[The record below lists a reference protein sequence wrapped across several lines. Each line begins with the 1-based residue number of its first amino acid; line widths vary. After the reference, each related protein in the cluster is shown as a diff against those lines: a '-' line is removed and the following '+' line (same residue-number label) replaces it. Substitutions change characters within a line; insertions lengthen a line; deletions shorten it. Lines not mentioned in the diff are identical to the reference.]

1 MDTPHKQ
8 SQDGEGA
15 VEALVARFDL
25 LLGKLDSISS
35 SMARI
40 ENAVVPEP
48 PLVGVGPAR
57 AQDDAASHD
66 RASLEAAPP
75 QAAAFEETEDR
86 SSKEAPGRPGDT
98 RPPEG
103 ASRPSDVARPSDADR
118 AGGGDRAGGRT
129 SADAKIGEL
138 PFPES
143 TAYVAVPTSHAR
155 PDAITARYVVETPHD
170 PYLEGSAA
178 SAASAASASA
188 ASDSAVS
195 AASAN
200 ESGDFPDD
208 APNVQVAGDEPIDVQ
223 AADDEPID
231 AGQTGEGHVEP
242 AEGEVAGWGV
252 GGPFDKWA
260 NYRHETAN
268 EAAAPPLGNEGQTF
282 EAQPARPNER
292 PTFEAQP
299 AKQSLWKR
307 IGGEKQLGRYLLSLA
322 ASLLILMAAASLV
335 ALLWNAVPHY
345 VKILIIGVVAAALTG
360 VGTRLSLRPGGNKVA
375 AATVMGTGGGLGFV
389 AIIGGV
395 LLGGTIPPGAAILLL
410 TAWSV
415 VLILLAGKAR
425 TFFAA
430 LIVGAGGIVTVI
442 LARTFA
448 YDNLAQAPKATWAIF
463 LYVASLTLVCG
474 FVARKEAS
482 YKLRTAYAAIALAVT
497 AAGLAATPYVVAATV
512 SPVSSSAALLATL
525 AWTLG
530 VYAMVS
536 HWAIAAWPMYSDA
549 LCGGWFAGCLAAVQ
563 VFSAMR
569 NAPLPIGADEPWAL
583 LALLGAVL
591 AATLAVSVL
600 PLNARSSAYAGLSA
614 SATAVTLGVVDLFNA
629 RWSSPARDV
638 HPALQLIVVG
648 AVALSAVPTVRRRS
662 AEHAVIM
669 PATLLLFEIQRPGG
683 TAREFLSL
691 LAAAI
696 TVGVVLVVSSRAS
709 NRLVL
714 IASSWALA
722 VAVVGAVPLHLLRL
736 ASAAGLQDEWRLVL
750 HIALVNL
757 AVALLIYAG
766 LPTSKFTPTEL
777 LCGKGRGERP
787 PFTRVVVM
795 QTVDRSN
802 PKVVV
807 KPTTVLL
814 LTPVC
819 ICFGVL
825 CYECLAVLLVRDAA
839 SPPAKAVF
847 LATLL
852 ALNMA
857 LTWMAWPAAGNVV
870 GSAVVAANTT
880 IGVVGGFFLFG
891 GVSGGSSVFGTIA
904 FLTAGI
910 VCVLIGFIARGKALR
925 IYGLGLIMV
934 MVLRFAIADMA
945 GQNSLVRIVSLLVA
959 GLVCFGLSLAYAR
972 FSSIFDGGDEGDRRA
987 DGGDQ
992 AGGSANAYGYGPSA
1006 DAAAPAPRGPEFGE
1020 GSSYS
1025 VEIG

>member
-1 MDTPHKQ
+1 MDTSRKQ
-8 SQDGEGA
+8 SQDAEG
-15 VEALVARFDL
+15 VIEALVARFDL

-40 ENAVVPEP
+40 ENAVVPAP
-48 PLVGVGPAR
+48 SLVDVRPTGT
-57 AQDDAASHD
+57 QDDAASD
-66 RASLEAAPP
+66 RASLKAAPP
-75 QAAAFEETEDR
+75 EAAAFKESEDR
-86 SSKEAPGRPGDT
+86 TGPKEDPGGPGGT
-98 RPPEG
+98 RQPAG
-103 ASRPSDVARPSDADR
+103 ASRPDDVDR
-118 AGGGDRAGGRT
+118 AGGDAQAGDRA
-129 SADAKIGEL
+129 SSEAKIGEV

-143 TAYVAVPTSHAR
+143 TAYVAVPASHAR

-208 APNVQVAGDEPIDVQ
+208 APNVQVAGDEL
-223 AADDEPID
+223 ID
-231 AGQTGEGHVEP
+231 ACQTGEGHVEP

-260 NYRHETAN
+260 NYRHGSAN
-268 EAAAPPLGNEGQTF
+268 QAAAPSLGNEGQTF

-360 VGTRLSLRPGGNKVA
+360 VGTRLSLRPVGNKVA

-512 SPVSSSAALLATL
+512 SAVSSSAALLATL

-536 HWAIAAWPMYSDA
+536 HWAIAAWPMHSDA
-549 LCGGWFAGCLAAVQ
+549 LCGGWFAGCLAAAQ

-569 NAPLPIGADEPWAL
+569 SAPLPIGDDEPWAL
-583 LALLGAVL
+583 LALLGAVVG
-591 AATLAVSVL
+591 ATLAVSVL

-614 SATAVTLGVVDLFNA
+614 SATAVTLGIADFFNA
-629 RWSSPARDV
+629 HGSSSGKDA

-648 AVALSAVPTVRRRS
+648 AVALSAVPTIRRRS

-669 PATLLLFEIQRPGG
+669 PAALLLFEIQQPGG
-683 TAREFLSL
+683 TAREVFSL

-696 TVGVVLVVSSRAS
+696 TVGVVLIVSRRAS
-709 NRLVL
+709 NRPVL

-722 VAVVGAVPLHLLRL
+722 VAVVGAVPVHLLRL

-795 QTVDRSN
+795 QTIDRGN
-802 PKVVV
+802 PKIVD

-814 LTPVC
+814 LAPVG

-839 SPPAKAVF
+839 SPPAKAAF

-857 LTWMAWPAAGNVV
+857 LTWMAWPAAENVA

-880 IGVVGGFFLFG
+880 AGVVGGFFLFG

-904 FLTAGI
+904 FLTAGT

-934 MVLRFAIADMA
+934 MVLRFAIVDMA
-945 GQNSLVRIVSLLVA
+945 GQNSLVRIVSLLLA

-972 FSSIFDGGDEGDRRA
+972 FSSIFDGDDEGDGKA
-987 DGGDQ
+987 DGGKQADGGHQ
-992 AGGSANAYGYGPSA
+992 AGGSANTDGYGPSA
-1006 DAAAPAPRGPEFGE
+1006 DAAAPAPR
-1020 GSSYS
+1020 
-1025 VEIG
+1025 

>member
-1 MDTPHKQ
+1 MDTSRKQ
-8 SQDGEGA
+8 SQDAEGA
-15 VEALVARFDL
+15 IEALVARFDL

-40 ENAVVPEP
+40 ENAVVPAP
-48 PLVGVGPAR
+48 SLVDVRTTGT
-57 AQDDAASHD
+57 QDDAASD

-75 QAAAFEETEDR
+75 EAAAFKESEDR
-86 SSKEAPGRPGDT
+86 TGPKEDPGGPGGT
-98 RPPEG
+98 RQPAG
-103 ASRPSDVARPSDADR
+103 ASRPDDVDR
-118 AGGGDRAGGRT
+118 AGGDAQAGDRA
-129 SADAKIGEL
+129 SSEAKIGEV

-143 TAYVAVPTSHAR
+143 TAYVAVPASHAR

-200 ESGDFPDD
+200 ESGDLLDD
-208 APNVQVAGDEPIDVQ
+208 ARDVQ
-223 AADDEPID
+223 AAGDEPID
-231 AGQTGEGHVEP
+231 AGQAAGDGSRVEP
-242 AEGEVAGWGV
+242 AESEVPSWGV

-260 NYRHETAN
+260 NCSDGSAG
-268 EAAAPPLGNEGQTF
+268 EATAPPFGNEGPAF
-282 EAQPARPNER
+282 EGR
-292 PTFEAQP
+292 P

-360 VGTRLSLRPGGNKVA
+360 VGTRLSLRQGGNKVA

-395 LLGGTIPPGAAILLL
+395 LLDGTIPPGAAILLL

-512 SPVSSSAALLATL
+512 SAVSSSAALLATL

-536 HWAIAAWPMYSDA
+536 HWAIAAWPMHSDA
-549 LCGGWFAGCLAAVQ
+549 LCGGWFAGCLAAAQ

-569 NAPLPIGADEPWAL
+569 SAPLPIGDDEPWAL
-583 LALLGAVL
+583 LALLGAVVG
-591 AATLAVSVL
+591 ATLAVSVL

-614 SATAVTLGVVDLFNA
+614 SATAVTLGIADFFNA
-629 RWSSPARDV
+629 HGSSSGKDA

-648 AVALSAVPTVRRRS
+648 AVALSAVPTVRRHS

-669 PATLLLFEIQRPGG
+669 PATLLLFEIQQPGG
-683 TAREFLSL
+683 TAREVFSL

-696 TVGVVLVVSSRAS
+696 TVGVVLIVSRRAS
-709 NRLVL
+709 NRPVL

-722 VAVVGAVPLHLLRL
+722 VAVVGAVPVHLLRL

-795 QTVDRSN
+795 QTIDRGN
-802 PKVVV
+802 PKIVD

-814 LTPVC
+814 LAPVG

-839 SPPAKAVF
+839 SPLAKAAF

-857 LTWMAWPAAGNVV
+857 LTWMAWPAAENVA

-880 IGVVGGFFLFG
+880 AGVVGGFFLFG

-904 FLTAGI
+904 FLTAGT

-934 MVLRFAIADMA
+934 MVLRFAIVDMA
-945 GQNSLVRIVSLLVA
+945 GQNSLVRIVSLLLA

-972 FSSIFDGGDEGDRRA
+972 FSSIFDGGDEGGRQTDGGKQA
-987 DGGDQ
+987 GGGDQ
-992 AGGSANAYGYGPSA
+992 AGGSANADGYGPSA
-1006 DAAAPAPRGPEFGE
+1006 DAAAPAPR
-1020 GSSYS
+1020 
-1025 VEIG
+1025 

>member
-8 SQDGEGA
+8 GQDADGA
-15 VEALVARFDL
+15 IEALVARFDL

-40 ENAVVPEP
+40 EDAVVPAP
-48 PLVGVGPAR
+48 PLVGIGPTEAR
-57 AQDDAASHD
+57 DDAASHD
-66 RASLEAAPP
+66 RASLETAPP
-75 QAAAFEETEDR
+75 EAAAFEETADR
-86 SSKEAPGRPGDT
+86 TGPEQGAGRPGDT
-98 RPPEG
+98 RLPDG
-103 ASRPSDVARPSDADR
+103 ASRPGDADQ
-118 AGGGDRAGGRT
+118 AGGKDREGDRT
-129 SADAKIGEL
+129 SADAKIGGL
-138 PFPES
+138 SFPET
-143 TAYVAVPTSHAR
+143 TAYVAVPGSHAR

-188 ASDSAVS
+188 ASGSAVS

-200 ESGDFPDD
+200 ESCEFPDD
-208 APNVQVAGDEPIDVQ
+208 APAVETAGGEPVDVQ
-223 AADDEPID
+223 AAGGEPID
-231 AGQTGEGHVEP
+231 AGQTGEGRVEP
-242 AEGEVAGWGV
+242 AEGGISGWGV
-252 GGPFDKWA
+252 DGPFDKWA
-260 NYRHETAN
+260 NYRGGSTG
-268 EAAAPPLGNEGQTF
+268 EAAAPPFGNEGPAF
-282 EAQPARPNER
+282 EAPPAGPIER
-292 PTFEAQP
+292 PAFEAPP

-395 LLGGTIPPGAAILLL
+395 LLGGTIPPEAAILLL
-410 TAWSV
+410 TAWSI

-536 HWAIAAWPMYSDA
+536 HWAIAAWPVYSDA
-549 LCGGWFAGCLAAVQ
+549 LCGGWFAGCLAAAQ

-569 NAPLPIGADEPWAL
+569 NAPLPIDDDEPWAL
-583 LALLGAVL
+583 LALLGAVV
-591 AATLAVSVL
+591 AATLVVSFL

-614 SATAVTLGVVDLFNA
+614 SATAVTLGVADLFIV
-629 RWSSPARDV
+629 RGSSLERDV

-709 NRLVL
+709 NRPVL

-722 VAVVGAVPLHLLRL
+722 VAVVGAVPVHLLRL

-795 QTVDRSN
+795 QTIDRGN
-802 PKVVV
+802 PKIVD

-814 LTPVC
+814 LAPVG

-839 SPPAKAVF
+839 SPLAKAAF

-904 FLTAGI
+904 FLTAGT

-987 DGGDQ
+987 DVGDQ

>member
-1 MDTPHKQ
+1 MDTSRKQ
-8 SQDGEGA
+8 SQDAEGA
-15 VEALVARFDL
+15 IEALVARFDL

-40 ENAVVPEP
+40 ENAVVPAP
-48 PLVGVGPAR
+48 SLVGVRPTGT
-57 AQDDAASHD
+57 QDDAASD

-75 QAAAFEETEDR
+75 EAAAFKETEDR
-86 SSKEAPGRPGDT
+86 AGPKEDPGGPGGT
-98 RPPEG
+98 RQPAG
-103 ASRPSDVARPSDADR
+103 ASRPDDVDR
-118 AGGGDRAGGRT
+118 AGGDAQAGDRA
-129 SADAKIGEL
+129 SSEAKIGEV

-143 TAYVAVPTSHAR
+143 TAYVAVPASHAR

-200 ESGDFPDD
+200 ESGDFLDD
-208 APNVQVAGDEPIDVQ
+208 ARDVQ
-223 AADDEPID
+223 AAGDEPID
-231 AGQTGEGHVEP
+231 AGQAAGDGSRVEP
-242 AEGEVAGWGV
+242 AESEVPSWGV

-260 NYRHETAN
+260 NCSDGSAG
-268 EAAAPPLGNEGQTF
+268 EAAAPPFGNEGPAF
-282 EAQPARPNER
+282 EGRPAE
-292 PTFEAQP
+292 
-299 AKQSLWKR
+299 QSLWKR

-322 ASLLILMAAASLV
+322 ASLLVLMAAASLV

-360 VGTRLSLRPGGNKVA
+360 VGTRLSLRQGGNKVA

-395 LLGGTIPPGAAILLL
+395 LLDGTIPPGAAILLL

-448 YDNLAQAPKATWAIF
+448 YDHLAQAPKATWAIF
-463 LYVASLTLVCG
+463 LYTASLTLVCG

-512 SPVSSSAALLATL
+512 SAVSSSAALLATL

-536 HWAIAAWPMYSDA
+536 HWAIAAWPMHSDA
-549 LCGGWFAGCLAAVQ
+549 LCGGWFAGCLAAAQ

-569 NAPLPIGADEPWAL
+569 SAPLPIGDDEPWAL
-583 LALLGAVL
+583 LALLGAVVG
-591 AATLAVSVL
+591 ATLAVSFL
-600 PLNARSSAYAGLSA
+600 PLNPRSSAYAGLSA
-614 SATAVTLGVVDLFNA
+614 SATAVTLGIADFFNA
-629 RWSSPARDV
+629 HGSSSGKDA

-648 AVALSAVPTVRRRS
+648 AVALSAVPTVRRHS

-669 PATLLLFEIQRPGG
+669 PATLLLFEIQQPGG
-683 TAREFLSL
+683 TAREVFSL

-696 TVGVVLVVSSRAS
+696 TVGVVLIVSRRAS
-709 NRLVL
+709 NRPVL

-722 VAVVGAVPLHLLRL
+722 VAVVGAVPVHLLRL

-795 QTVDRSN
+795 QTIDRGN
-802 PKVVV
+802 PKIVD

-814 LTPVC
+814 LAPVG

-839 SPPAKAVF
+839 SPPAKAAF

-857 LTWMAWPAAGNVV
+857 LTWMAWPAAENVA

-880 IGVVGGFFLFG
+880 AGVVGGFFLFG

-904 FLTAGI
+904 FLTAGT

-934 MVLRFAIADMA
+934 MVLRFAIVDMA
-945 GQNSLVRIVSLLVA
+945 GQNSLVRIVSLLLA

-972 FSSIFDGGDEGDRRA
+972 FSSIFDGGDEGGRQTDGGKQA
-987 DGGDQ
+987 GGGDQ
-992 AGGSANAYGYGPSA
+992 AGGSANADGYGPSA
-1006 DAAAPAPRGPEFGE
+1006 DAAAPAPR
-1020 GSSYS
+1020 
-1025 VEIG
+1025 

>member
-1 MDTPHKQ
+1 MDTSRKQ
-8 SQDGEGA
+8 SQDAEGA
-15 VEALVARFDL
+15 IEALVARFDL

-40 ENAVVPEP
+40 ENAVVPAP
-48 PLVGVGPAR
+48 SLVGVRPTGT
-57 AQDDAASHD
+57 QDDAASD

-75 QAAAFEETEDR
+75 EAAAFKESEDR
-86 SSKEAPGRPGDT
+86 AGPKEDPGGPGGT
-98 RPPEG
+98 RQPAG
-103 ASRPSDVARPSDADR
+103 ASRPDDVDR
-118 AGGGDRAGGRT
+118 AGGDAQAGDRA
-129 SADAKIGEL
+129 SSEAKIGEV

-143 TAYVAVPTSHAR
+143 TAYVAVPASHAR

-200 ESGDFPDD
+200 ESGDFLDD
-208 APNVQVAGDEPIDVQ
+208 ARDVQ
-223 AADDEPID
+223 AAGDEPID
-231 AGQTGEGHVEP
+231 AGQAAGDGSRVEP
-242 AEGEVAGWGV
+242 AESEVPGWGV

-260 NYRHETAN
+260 NCSDGSAG
-268 EAAAPPLGNEGQTF
+268 EAAAPPFGNEGPAF
-282 EAQPARPNER
+282 EGRPAE
-292 PTFEAQP
+292 
-299 AKQSLWKR
+299 QSLWKR

-322 ASLLILMAAASLV
+322 ASLLVLMAAASLV

-360 VGTRLSLRPGGNKVA
+360 VGTRLSLRQGGNKVA

-448 YDNLAQAPKATWAIF
+448 YDHLAQAPKATWAIF
-463 LYVASLTLVCG
+463 LYTASLTLVCG

-512 SPVSSSAALLATL
+512 SAVSSSAALLATL

-536 HWAIAAWPMYSDA
+536 HWAIAAWPMHSDA
-549 LCGGWFAGCLAAVQ
+549 LCGGWFAGCLAAAQ

-569 NAPLPIGADEPWAL
+569 SAPLPIGDDEPWAL
-583 LALLGAVL
+583 LALLGAVVG
-591 AATLAVSVL
+591 ATLAVSVL

-614 SATAVTLGVVDLFNA
+614 SATAVTLGIADFFNA
-629 RWSSPARDV
+629 HGSSSGKDA

-648 AVALSAVPTVRRRS
+648 AVALSAVPTVRRHS

-669 PATLLLFEIQRPGG
+669 PATLLLFEIQQPGG
-683 TAREFLSL
+683 TAREVFSL

-696 TVGVVLVVSSRAS
+696 TVGVVLIVSRRAS
-709 NRLVL
+709 NRPVL

-722 VAVVGAVPLHLLRL
+722 VAVVGAVPVHLLRL

-795 QTVDRSN
+795 QTIDRGN
-802 PKVVV
+802 PKIVD

-814 LTPVC
+814 LAPVG

-839 SPPAKAVF
+839 SPPAKAAF

-857 LTWMAWPAAGNVV
+857 LTWMAWPAAENVA

-880 IGVVGGFFLFG
+880 AGVVGGFFLFG

-904 FLTAGI
+904 FLTAGT

-934 MVLRFAIADMA
+934 MVLRFAIVDMA
-945 GQNSLVRIVSLLVA
+945 GQNSLVRIVSLLLA

-972 FSSIFDGGDEGDRRA
+972 FSSIFDGGDEGGRQTDGGKQA
-987 DGGDQ
+987 GGGDQ
-992 AGGSANAYGYGPSA
+992 AGGSANADGYGPSA
-1006 DAAAPAPRGPEFGE
+1006 DAAAPAPR
-1020 GSSYS
+1020 
-1025 VEIG
+1025 

>member
-8 SQDGEGA
+8 GQDADGA
-15 VEALVARFDL
+15 IEALVARFDL

-40 ENAVVPEP
+40 EDAVVPAP
-48 PLVGVGPAR
+48 PLVGIGPTEAR
-57 AQDDAASHD
+57 DDAASHD
-66 RASLEAAPP
+66 RASLETAPP
-75 QAAAFEETEDR
+75 EAAAFEETADR
-86 SSKEAPGRPGDT
+86 TGPEQGAGRPGDT
-98 RPPEG
+98 RLPDG
-103 ASRPSDVARPSDADR
+103 ASRPGDADQ
-118 AGGGDRAGGRT
+118 AGGKDREGDRT
-129 SADAKIGEL
+129 SADAKIGGL
-138 PFPES
+138 SFPES
-143 TAYVAVPTSHAR
+143 TAYVAVPGSHAR

-188 ASDSAVS
+188 ASGSAVS

-200 ESGDFPDD
+200 ESGEFPDD
-208 APNVQVAGDEPIDVQ
+208 APAVETVGGEPVDVQ
-223 AADDEPID
+223 AAGGEPID
-231 AGQTGEGHVEP
+231 AGQTGEGRVES
-242 AEGEVAGWGV
+242 AEGGISGWGV
-252 GGPFDKWA
+252 DGPFDKWA
-260 NYRHETAN
+260 NYRGGSVG
-268 EAAAPPLGNEGQTF
+268 EAAAPPFGN
-282 EAQPARPNER
+282 NER
-292 PTFEAQP
+292 PAFEAPP

-360 VGTRLSLRPGGNKVA
+360 VGTWLSLRPGSNKVA

-395 LLGGTIPPGAAILLL
+395 LFGGTIPPEAAILLL
-410 TAWSV
+410 TAWSI

-536 HWAIAAWPMYSDA
+536 HWAIAAWPVYSDA
-549 LCGGWFAGCLAAVQ
+549 LCGGWFAGCLAAAQ

-569 NAPLPIGADEPWAL
+569 NAPLPIDDDEPWAL
-583 LALLGAVL
+583 LALLGAVV
-591 AATLAVSVL
+591 AATLVVSFL

-614 SATAVTLGVVDLFNA
+614 SATAVTLGVADLFIV
-629 RWSSPARDV
+629 RGSSLERDV

-709 NRLVL
+709 NRPVL

-722 VAVVGAVPLHLLRL
+722 VAVVGAVPVHLLRL

-934 MVLRFAIADMA
+934 MVLRFAIVDMA

-972 FSSIFDGGDEGDRRA
+972 FSSIFDEGDRRA
-987 DGGDQ
+987 DGGEQ
-992 AGGSANAYGYGPSA
+992 AGGPASNDGYGPSA

>member
-57 AQDDAASHD
+57 AQDDAASD
-66 RASLEAAPP
+66 RASLEAAPHETATFK
-75 QAAAFEETEDR
+75 QTEDR
-86 SSKEAPGRPGDT
+86 TGPKEDPGRPGDT
-98 RPPEG
+98 RRPDG
-103 ASRPSDVARPSDADR
+103 ASRPSDVDRTGGVART
-118 AGGGDRAGGRT
+118 GGVDRAGGRT

-170 PYLEGSAA
+170 PHLEGSAA

-200 ESGDFPDD
+200 ESGDFPVD
-208 APNVQVAGDEPIDVQ
+208 APDVQVAG
-223 AADDEPID
+223 DEPID

-260 NYRHETAN
+260 NYRHGSAN
-268 EAAAPPLGNEGQTF
+268 EATAPPFGNEGQTF
-282 EAQPARPNER
+282 EAQPARPNEGQTFEAQPAGPNER

-395 LLGGTIPPGAAILLL
+395 LLSGTIPPGAAILLL

-482 YKLRTAYAAIALAVT
+482 YKLRTAYAALALAVT

-530 VYAMVS
+530 VYAMVA

-669 PATLLLFEIQRPGG
+669 PATLLLFEIQQPGG
-683 TAREFLSL
+683 TAREVLSL

-696 TVGVVLVVSSRAS
+696 TVGVVLIVSRRAS
-709 NRLVL
+709 NRPVL

-722 VAVVGAVPLHLLRL
+722 VAVVGAVPVHLLRL

-787 PFTRVVVM
+787 PFTRVVMM
-795 QTVDRSN
+795 QTIDRGN
-802 PKVVV
+802 PKTVV

-814 LTPVC
+814 LAPVG

-839 SPPAKAVF
+839 SPPAKAAF

-857 LTWMAWPAAGNVV
+857 LTWMAWPAAENVA

-904 FLTAGI
+904 FLTAGT

-934 MVLRFAIADMA
+934 MVLRFAIVDMA
-945 GQNSLVRIVSLLVA
+945 GQNSLVRIVSLLLA

-972 FSSIFDGGDEGDRRA
+972 FSSIFDGGEEGDGKA
-987 DGGDQ
+987 DGGKQAHGGDQ
-992 AGGSANAYGYGPSA
+992 VGGSANAVGYGPSA
-1006 DAAAPAPRGPEFGE
+1006 DAAAPAPR
-1020 GSSYS
+1020 
-1025 VEIG
+1025 

>member
-1 MDTPHKQ
+1 MDTSRKQ
-8 SQDGEGA
+8 SQDAEGA
-15 VEALVARFDL
+15 IEALVARFDL

-40 ENAVVPEP
+40 ENAVVPAP
-48 PLVGVGPAR
+48 SLVGVRPTGT
-57 AQDDAASHD
+57 QDDAASD

-75 QAAAFEETEDR
+75 EAAAFKETEDR
-86 SSKEAPGRPGDT
+86 AGPKEDPGGPGGT
-98 RPPEG
+98 RQPAG
-103 ASRPSDVARPSDADR
+103 ASRPDDVDR
-118 AGGGDRAGGRT
+118 AGGDAQAGDRA
-129 SADAKIGEL
+129 SSEAKIGEV

-143 TAYVAVPTSHAR
+143 TAYVAVPASHAR

-200 ESGDFPDD
+200 ESGDFLDD
-208 APNVQVAGDEPIDVQ
+208 ARDVQ
-223 AADDEPID
+223 AAGDEPID
-231 AGQTGEGHVEP
+231 AGQAAGDGSRVEP
-242 AEGEVAGWGV
+242 AESEVPGWGV

-260 NYRHETAN
+260 NCSDGSAG
-268 EAAAPPLGNEGQTF
+268 EAAAPPFGNEGPAF
-282 EAQPARPNER
+282 EGRPAE
-292 PTFEAQP
+292 
-299 AKQSLWKR
+299 QSLWKR

-360 VGTRLSLRPGGNKVA
+360 VGTRLSLRQGGNKVA

-448 YDNLAQAPKATWAIF
+448 YDHLAQAPKATWAIF
-463 LYVASLTLVCG
+463 LYTASLTLVCG

-512 SPVSSSAALLATL
+512 SAVSSSAALLATL

-536 HWAIAAWPMYSDA
+536 HWAIAAWPMHSDA
-549 LCGGWFAGCLAAVQ
+549 LCGGWFAGCLAAAQ

-569 NAPLPIGADEPWAL
+569 SAPLPIGDDEPWAL
-583 LALLGAVL
+583 LALLGAVVG
-591 AATLAVSVL
+591 ATLAVSVL

-614 SATAVTLGVVDLFNA
+614 SATAVTLGIADFFNA
-629 RWSSPARDV
+629 HGSSSGKDA

-648 AVALSAVPTVRRRS
+648 AVALSAVPTVRRHS

-669 PATLLLFEIQRPGG
+669 PATLLLFEIQQPGG
-683 TAREFLSL
+683 TAREVFSL

-696 TVGVVLVVSSRAS
+696 TVGVVLIVSRRAS
-709 NRLVL
+709 NRPVL

-722 VAVVGAVPLHLLRL
+722 VAVVGAVPVHLLRL

-795 QTVDRSN
+795 QTIDRGN
-802 PKVVV
+802 PKIVD

-814 LTPVC
+814 LAPVG

-839 SPPAKAVF
+839 SPPAKAAF

-857 LTWMAWPAAGNVV
+857 LTWMAWPAAENVA

-880 IGVVGGFFLFG
+880 AGVVGGFFLFG

-904 FLTAGI
+904 FLTAGT

-934 MVLRFAIADMA
+934 MVLRFAIVDMA
-945 GQNSLVRIVSLLVA
+945 GQNSLVRIVSLLLA

-972 FSSIFDGGDEGDRRA
+972 FSSIFDGGDEGGRQTDGGKQA
-987 DGGDQ
+987 GGGDQ
-992 AGGSANAYGYGPSA
+992 AGGSANADGYGPSA
-1006 DAAAPAPRGPEFGE
+1006 DAAAPAPR
-1020 GSSYS
+1020 
-1025 VEIG
+1025 

>member
-1 MDTPHKQ
+1 MDTSRKQ
-8 SQDGEGA
+8 SQDAEG
-15 VEALVARFDL
+15 VIEALVARFDL

-40 ENAVVPEP
+40 ENAVVPAP
-48 PLVGVGPAR
+48 SLVDVRPTGT
-57 AQDDAASHD
+57 QDDAASD

-75 QAAAFEETEDR
+75 EAAAFKESEDR
-86 SSKEAPGRPGDT
+86 TGPKEDPGGPGGT
-98 RPPEG
+98 RQPAG
-103 ASRPSDVARPSDADR
+103 ASRPDDVDR
-118 AGGGDRAGGRT
+118 AGGDAQAGDRA
-129 SADAKIGEL
+129 SSEAKIGEV

-143 TAYVAVPTSHAR
+143 TAYVAVPASHAR

-200 ESGDFPDD
+200 ESGDLLDD
-208 APNVQVAGDEPIDVQ
+208 ARDVQ
-223 AADDEPID
+223 AAGDEPID
-231 AGQTGEGHVEP
+231 AGQAAGDGSRVEP
-242 AEGEVAGWGV
+242 AESEVPSWGV

-260 NYRHETAN
+260 NCSDGSAG
-268 EAAAPPLGNEGQTF
+268 EAAAPPFGNEGPAF
-282 EAQPARPNER
+282 EGRPAE
-292 PTFEAQP
+292 
-299 AKQSLWKR
+299 QSLWKR

-322 ASLLILMAAASLV
+322 ASLLVLMAAASLV

-360 VGTRLSLRPGGNKVA
+360 VGTRLSLRQGGNKVA

-512 SPVSSSAALLATL
+512 SAVSSSAALLATL

-536 HWAIAAWPMYSDA
+536 HWAIAAWPMHSDA
-549 LCGGWFAGCLAAVQ
+549 LCGGWFAGCLAAAQ

-569 NAPLPIGADEPWAL
+569 SAPLPIGDDEPWAL
-583 LALLGAVL
+583 LALLGAVVG
-591 AATLAVSVL
+591 ATLAVSVL

-614 SATAVTLGVVDLFNA
+614 SATAVTLGIADFFNA
-629 RWSSPARDV
+629 HGSSSGKDA

-648 AVALSAVPTVRRRS
+648 AVALSAVPTVRRHS

-669 PATLLLFEIQRPGG
+669 PATLLLFEIQQPGG
-683 TAREFLSL
+683 TAREVFSL

-696 TVGVVLVVSSRAS
+696 TVGVVLVVSRRAS
-709 NRLVL
+709 NRPVL

-722 VAVVGAVPLHLLRL
+722 VAVVGAVPVHLLRL

-795 QTVDRSN
+795 QTIDRGN
-802 PKVVV
+802 PKIVD

-814 LTPVC
+814 LAPVG

-839 SPPAKAVF
+839 SPPAKAAF

-857 LTWMAWPAAGNVV
+857 LTWMAWPAAENVA

-880 IGVVGGFFLFG
+880 AGVVGGFFLFG

-904 FLTAGI
+904 FLTAGT

-934 MVLRFAIADMA
+934 MVLRFAIVDMA
-945 GQNSLVRIVSLLVA
+945 GQNSLVRIVSLLLA

-972 FSSIFDGGDEGDRRA
+972 FSSIFDGGDEGGRQTDGGKQA
-987 DGGDQ
+987 GGGDQ
-992 AGGSANAYGYGPSA
+992 AGGSANADGYGPSA
-1006 DAAAPAPRGPEFGE
+1006 DAAAPAPR
-1020 GSSYS
+1020 
-1025 VEIG
+1025 

>member
-8 SQDGEGA
+8 GQDADGA
-15 VEALVARFDL
+15 IEALVARFDL

-40 ENAVVPEP
+40 EDAVVPAP
-48 PLVGVGPAR
+48 PLVGIGPTEAR
-57 AQDDAASHD
+57 DDAASHD
-66 RASLEAAPP
+66 RASLETAPP
-75 QAAAFEETEDR
+75 EAAAFEETADR
-86 SSKEAPGRPGDT
+86 TGPEQGAGRPGDT
-98 RPPEG
+98 RPPDG
-103 ASRPSDVARPSDADR
+103 ASRPGDADQ
-118 AGGGDRAGGRT
+118 AGGKDREGDRT
-129 SADAKIGEL
+129 SADAKIGGL
-138 PFPES
+138 SFPET
-143 TAYVAVPTSHAR
+143 TAYVAVPGSHAR

-188 ASDSAVS
+188 ASGSAVS

-200 ESGDFPDD
+200 ESGEFPDD
-208 APNVQVAGDEPIDVQ
+208 APAVETVGGEPVDVQ
-223 AADDEPID
+223 AAGGEPID
-231 AGQTGEGHVEP
+231 AGQTGEGRVES
-242 AEGEVAGWGV
+242 AEGGISGWGV
-252 GGPFDKWA
+252 DGPFDKWA
-260 NYRHETAN
+260 NYRGGSVG
-268 EAAAPPLGNEGQTF
+268 EAAAPPFGN
-282 EAQPARPNER
+282 NER
-292 PTFEAQP
+292 PAFEAPPAGPIERPAFEAPP

-395 LLGGTIPPGAAILLL
+395 LLGGTIPPEAAILLL
-410 TAWSV
+410 TAWSI

-536 HWAIAAWPMYSDA
+536 HWAIAAWPVYSDA
-549 LCGGWFAGCLAAVQ
+549 LCGGWFAGCLAAAQ

-569 NAPLPIGADEPWAL
+569 NAPLPIDDDEPWAL
-583 LALLGAVL
+583 LALLGAVV
-591 AATLAVSVL
+591 AATLVVSFL

-614 SATAVTLGVVDLFNA
+614 SATAVTLGVVDFFNA

-669 PATLLLFEIQRPGG
+669 PATLLLFEIQQPGG
-683 TAREFLSL
+683 TAREVFSL

-696 TVGVVLVVSSRAS
+696 TVGVVLVVSRRAS
-709 NRLVL
+709 NRPVL

-722 VAVVGAVPLHLLRL
+722 VAVVGAVPVHLLRL

-787 PFTRVVVM
+787 PFTRVVMM
-795 QTVDRSN
+795 QTIDRGN
-802 PKVVV
+802 PKIVV

-814 LTPVC
+814 LAPVG

-839 SPPAKAVF
+839 SPPAKAAF

-857 LTWMAWPAAGNVV
+857 LTWMAWPAAENVA

-904 FLTAGI
+904 FLTAGT

-934 MVLRFAIADMA
+934 MVLRFAIVDMA

-972 FSSIFDGGDEGDRRA
+972 FSSIFDEGDRRA
-987 DGGDQ
+987 DGGEQ
-992 AGGSANAYGYGPSA
+992 AGGSANAVGYGPSA

>member
-1 MDTPHKQ
+1 MDTSRKQ
-8 SQDGEGA
+8 SQDAEG
-15 VEALVARFDL
+15 VIEALVARFDL

-40 ENAVVPEP
+40 ENAVVPAP
-48 PLVGVGPAR
+48 SLVDVRPTGT
-57 AQDDAASHD
+57 QDDAASD
-66 RASLEAAPP
+66 RASLKAAPP
-75 QAAAFEETEDR
+75 EAAAFKESEDR
-86 SSKEAPGRPGDT
+86 TGPKEDPGGPGGT
-98 RPPEG
+98 RQPAG
-103 ASRPSDVARPSDADR
+103 ASRPDDVDR
-118 AGGGDRAGGRT
+118 AGGDAQAGDRA
-129 SADAKIGEL
+129 SSEAKIGEV

-143 TAYVAVPTSHAR
+143 TAYVAVPASHAR

-200 ESGDFPDD
+200 ESGDFLDD
-208 APNVQVAGDEPIDVQ
+208 ARDVQ
-223 AADDEPID
+223 AAGDEPID
-231 AGQTGEGHVEP
+231 AGQAAGDGSRVEP
-242 AEGEVAGWGV
+242 AESEVPGWGV

-260 NYRHETAN
+260 NCSDGSAG
-268 EAAAPPLGNEGQTF
+268 EAAASPFGNEGPAF
-282 EAQPARPNER
+282 EGR
-292 PTFEAQP
+292 P

-360 VGTRLSLRPGGNKVA
+360 VGTRLSLRQGGNKVA

-512 SPVSSSAALLATL
+512 SPVSSSTALLATL

-536 HWAIAAWPMYSDA
+536 HWAIAAWPMHSDA
-549 LCGGWFAGCLAAVQ
+549 LCGGWFAGCLAAAQ

-569 NAPLPIGADEPWAL
+569 SAPLPIGDDEPWAL
-583 LALLGAVL
+583 LALLGAVVG
-591 AATLAVSVL
+591 ATLAVSVL

-614 SATAVTLGVVDLFNA
+614 SATAVTLGIADFFNA
-629 RWSSPARDV
+629 HGSSSGKDA

-648 AVALSAVPTVRRRS
+648 AVALSAVPTIRRRS

-669 PATLLLFEIQRPGG
+669 PAALLLFEIQQPGG
-683 TAREFLSL
+683 TAREVFSL

-696 TVGVVLVVSSRAS
+696 TVGVVLIVSRRAS
-709 NRLVL
+709 NRPVL

-722 VAVVGAVPLHLLRL
+722 VAVVGAVPVHLLRL

-795 QTVDRSN
+795 QTIDRGN
-802 PKVVV
+802 PKIVD

-814 LTPVC
+814 LAPVG

-839 SPPAKAVF
+839 SPPAKAAF

-857 LTWMAWPAAGNVV
+857 LTWMAWPAAENVA

-880 IGVVGGFFLFG
+880 AGVVGGFFLFG

-904 FLTAGI
+904 FLTAGT

-934 MVLRFAIADMA
+934 MVLRFAIVDMA
-945 GQNSLVRIVSLLVA
+945 GQNSLVRIVSLLLA

-972 FSSIFDGGDEGDRRA
+972 FSSIFDGGDEGGRQTDGGKQA
-987 DGGDQ
+987 GGGDQ
-992 AGGSANAYGYGPSA
+992 AGGSANADGYGPSA
-1006 DAAAPAPRGPEFGE
+1006 DAAAPAPR
-1020 GSSYS
+1020 
-1025 VEIG
+1025 

>member
-1 MDTPHKQ
+1 MDTSRKQ
-8 SQDGEGA
+8 SQDAEG
-15 VEALVARFDL
+15 VIEALVARFDL

-40 ENAVVPEP
+40 ENAVVPAP
-48 PLVGVGPAR
+48 SLVDVRPTGT
-57 AQDDAASHD
+57 QDDAASD

-75 QAAAFEETEDR
+75 EAAAFKESEDR
-86 SSKEAPGRPGDT
+86 TGPKEDPGGPGGT
-98 RPPEG
+98 RQPTG
-103 ASRPSDVARPSDADR
+103 ASRPDDVDR
-118 AGGGDRAGGRT
+118 AGGDAQAGDRA
-129 SADAKIGEL
+129 SSEAKIGEV

-143 TAYVAVPTSHAR
+143 TAYVAVPASHAR

-200 ESGDFPDD
+200 ESGDLLDD
-208 APNVQVAGDEPIDVQ
+208 ARDVQ
-223 AADDEPID
+223 AAGDEPID
-231 AGQTGEGHVEP
+231 AGQAAGDGSRVEP
-242 AEGEVAGWGV
+242 AESEVPSWGV

-260 NYRHETAN
+260 NCSDGSAG
-268 EAAAPPLGNEGQTF
+268 EAAAPPFGNEGPAF
-282 EAQPARPNER
+282 EGRPAE
-292 PTFEAQP
+292 
-299 AKQSLWKR
+299 QSLWKR

-322 ASLLILMAAASLV
+322 ASLLVLMAAASLV

-360 VGTRLSLRPGGNKVA
+360 VGTRLSLRQGGNKVA

-512 SPVSSSAALLATL
+512 SAVSSSAALLATL

-536 HWAIAAWPMYSDA
+536 HWAIAAWPMHSDA
-549 LCGGWFAGCLAAVQ
+549 LCGGWFAGCLAAAQ

-569 NAPLPIGADEPWAL
+569 SAPLPIGDDEPWAL
-583 LALLGAVL
+583 LALLGAVVG
-591 AATLAVSVL
+591 ATLAVSVL

-614 SATAVTLGVVDLFNA
+614 SATAVTLGIADFFNA
-629 RWSSPARDV
+629 HGSSSGKDA

-669 PATLLLFEIQRPGG
+669 PATLLLFEIQQPGG
-683 TAREFLSL
+683 TAREVFSL

-696 TVGVVLVVSSRAS
+696 TVGVVLIVSRRAS
-709 NRLVL
+709 NRPVL

-722 VAVVGAVPLHLLRL
+722 VAVVGAVPVHLLRL

-795 QTVDRSN
+795 QTIDRGN
-802 PKVVV
+802 PKIVD

-814 LTPVC
+814 LAPVG

-839 SPPAKAVF
+839 SPPAKAAF

-857 LTWMAWPAAGNVV
+857 LTWMAWPAAENVA

-880 IGVVGGFFLFG
+880 AGVVGGFFLFG

-904 FLTAGI
+904 FLTAGT

-934 MVLRFAIADMA
+934 MVLRFAIVDMA
-945 GQNSLVRIVSLLVA
+945 GQNSLVRIVSLLLA

-972 FSSIFDGGDEGDRRA
+972 FSSIFDGGDEGGRQTDGGKQA
-987 DGGDQ
+987 GGGDQ
-992 AGGSANAYGYGPSA
+992 AGGSANADGYGPSA
-1006 DAAAPAPRGPEFGE
+1006 DAAAPAPR
-1020 GSSYS
+1020 
-1025 VEIG
+1025 

>member
-8 SQDGEGA
+8 GQDADGA
-15 VEALVARFDL
+15 IEALVARFDL

-40 ENAVVPEP
+40 EDAVVPAP
-48 PLVGVGPAR
+48 PLVGIGPTEAR
-57 AQDDAASHD
+57 DDAASHD
-66 RASLEAAPP
+66 RASLETAPP
-75 QAAAFEETEDR
+75 EAAAFEETADR
-86 SSKEAPGRPGDT
+86 TGPEQGAGRPGDT
-98 RPPEG
+98 RLPDG
-103 ASRPSDVARPSDADR
+103 ASRPGDADQ
-118 AGGGDRAGGRT
+118 AGGKDREGDRT
-129 SADAKIGEL
+129 SADAKIGGL
-138 PFPES
+138 SFPET
-143 TAYVAVPTSHAR
+143 TAYVAVPGSHAR

-188 ASDSAVS
+188 ASGSAVS

-200 ESGDFPDD
+200 ESCEFPDD
-208 APNVQVAGDEPIDVQ
+208 APAVETAGGEPVDVQ
-223 AADDEPID
+223 AAGGEPID
-231 AGQTGEGHVEP
+231 AGQTGEGRVEP
-242 AEGEVAGWGV
+242 AEGGISGWGV
-252 GGPFDKWA
+252 DGPFDKWA
-260 NYRHETAN
+260 NYRGGSTG
-268 EAAAPPLGNEGQTF
+268 EAAAPPFGNEGPAF
-282 EAQPARPNER
+282 EAPPAGPIER
-292 PTFEAQP
+292 PAFEAPP

-360 VGTRLSLRPGGNKVA
+360 VGTRLSLRPGSNKVA

-395 LLGGTIPPGAAILLL
+395 LLGGTIPPEAAILLL
-410 TAWSV
+410 TAWSI

-536 HWAIAAWPMYSDA
+536 HWAIAAWPVYSDA
-549 LCGGWFAGCLAAVQ
+549 LCGGWFAGCLAAAQ

-569 NAPLPIGADEPWAL
+569 NAPLPIDDDEPWAL
-583 LALLGAVL
+583 LALLGAVV
-591 AATLAVSVL
+591 AATLVVSFL

-614 SATAVTLGVVDLFNA
+614 SATAVTLGVADLFIV
-629 RWSSPARDV
+629 RGSSLERDV

-669 PATLLLFEIQRPGG
+669 PATLLLFEIQQPGG

-709 NRLVL
+709 NRPVL

-722 VAVVGAVPLHLLRL
+722 VAVVGAVPVHLLRL

-795 QTVDRSN
+795 QTIDRGN
-802 PKVVV
+802 PKIVD

-814 LTPVC
+814 LAPVG

-904 FLTAGI
+904 FLTAGT

-987 DGGDQ
+987 DVGDQ

>member
-1 MDTPHKQ
+1 MDTSRKQ
-8 SQDGEGA
+8 SQDAEG
-15 VEALVARFDL
+15 VIEALVARFDL

-40 ENAVVPEP
+40 ENAVVPAP
-48 PLVGVGPAR
+48 SLVDVRPTGT
-57 AQDDAASHD
+57 QDDAASD

-75 QAAAFEETEDR
+75 EAAAFKESEDR
-86 SSKEAPGRPGDT
+86 TGPKEDPGGPGGT
-98 RPPEG
+98 RQPAG
-103 ASRPSDVARPSDADR
+103 ASRPDDVDR
-118 AGGGDRAGGRT
+118 AGGDAQAGDRA
-129 SADAKIGEL
+129 SSEAKIGEV

-143 TAYVAVPTSHAR
+143 TAYVAVPASHAR

-200 ESGDFPDD
+200 ESGDLLDD
-208 APNVQVAGDEPIDVQ
+208 ARDVQ
-223 AADDEPID
+223 AAGDEPID
-231 AGQTGEGHVEP
+231 AGQAAGDGSRVEP
-242 AEGEVAGWGV
+242 AESEVPSWGV

-260 NYRHETAN
+260 NCSDGSAG
-268 EAAAPPLGNEGQTF
+268 EAAAPPFGNEGPAF
-282 EAQPARPNER
+282 EGRPAE
-292 PTFEAQP
+292 
-299 AKQSLWKR
+299 QSLWKR

-322 ASLLILMAAASLV
+322 ASLLVLMAAASLV

-360 VGTRLSLRPGGNKVA
+360 VGTRLSLRQGGNKVA

-395 LLGGTIPPGAAILLL
+395 LLDGTIPPGAAILLL

-512 SPVSSSAALLATL
+512 SAVSSSAALLATL

-536 HWAIAAWPMYSDA
+536 HWAIAAWPMHSDA
-549 LCGGWFAGCLAAVQ
+549 LCGGWFAGCLAAAQ

-569 NAPLPIGADEPWAL
+569 SAPLPIGDDEPWAL
-583 LALLGAVL
+583 LALLGAVVG
-591 AATLAVSVL
+591 ATLAVSVL

-614 SATAVTLGVVDLFNA
+614 SATAVTLGIADFFNA
-629 RWSSPARDV
+629 HGSSSGKDA

-648 AVALSAVPTVRRRS
+648 AVAMSAVPTVRRRS

-669 PATLLLFEIQRPGG
+669 PAALLLFEIQQPGG
-683 TAREFLSL
+683 TAREVFSL

-696 TVGVVLVVSSRAS
+696 TVGVVLIVSRRAS
-709 NRLVL
+709 NRPVL

-722 VAVVGAVPLHLLRL
+722 LAVVGAVPVHLLRL

-757 AVALLIYAG
+757 DVALLIYAG

-795 QTVDRSN
+795 QTIDRGN
-802 PKVVV
+802 PKIVD

-814 LTPVC
+814 LAPVG

-839 SPPAKAVF
+839 SPLAKAAF

-857 LTWMAWPAAGNVV
+857 LTWMAWPAAENVA

-880 IGVVGGFFLFG
+880 AGVVGGFFLFG

-904 FLTAGI
+904 FLTAGT

-934 MVLRFAIADMA
+934 MVLRFAIVDMA
-945 GQNSLVRIVSLLVA
+945 GQNSLVRIVSLLLA

-972 FSSIFDGGDEGDRRA
+972 FSSIFDGGDEGGRQTDGGKQA

-992 AGGSANAYGYGPSA
+992 AEQARDEVGEQ
-1006 DAAAPAPRGPEFGE
+1006 AARG
-1020 GSSYS
+1020 
-1025 VEIG
+1025 

>member
-1 MDTPHKQ
+1 MDTSRKQ
-8 SQDGEGA
+8 SQDAEG
-15 VEALVARFDL
+15 VIEALVARFDL

-40 ENAVVPEP
+40 ENAVVPAP
-48 PLVGVGPAR
+48 SLVDVRPTGT
-57 AQDDAASHD
+57 QDDAASD

-75 QAAAFEETEDR
+75 EAAAFKESEDR
-86 SSKEAPGRPGDT
+86 TGPKEDPGGPGGT
-98 RPPEG
+98 RQPAG
-103 ASRPSDVARPSDADR
+103 ASRPDDVDW
-118 AGGGDRAGGRT
+118 AGGDAQAGDRA
-129 SADAKIGEL
+129 SSEAKIGEV

-143 TAYVAVPTSHAR
+143 TAYVAVPASHAR

-200 ESGDFPDD
+200 ESGDLLDD
-208 APNVQVAGDEPIDVQ
+208 ARDVQ
-223 AADDEPID
+223 AAGD
-231 AGQTGEGHVEP
+231 GSRVEP
-242 AEGEVAGWGV
+242 AESEVPGWGV

-260 NYRHETAN
+260 NCSDGSAG
-268 EAAAPPLGNEGQTF
+268 EAAAPPFGNEGPAF
-282 EAQPARPNER
+282 EGRPAE
-292 PTFEAQP
+292 
-299 AKQSLWKR
+299 QSLWKR

-322 ASLLILMAAASLV
+322 ASLLVLMAAASLV

-360 VGTRLSLRPGGNKVA
+360 VGTRLSLRQGGNKVA

-512 SPVSSSAALLATL
+512 SAVSSSAALLATL

-536 HWAIAAWPMYSDA
+536 HWAIAAWPMHSDA
-549 LCGGWFAGCLAAVQ
+549 LCGGWFAGCLAAAQ

-569 NAPLPIGADEPWAL
+569 SAPLPIGDDEPWAL
-583 LALLGAVL
+583 LALLGAVVG
-591 AATLAVSVL
+591 ATLAVSVL

-614 SATAVTLGVVDLFNA
+614 SATAVTLGIADFFNA
-629 RWSSPARDV
+629 HGSSSGKDA

-648 AVALSAVPTVRRRS
+648 AVALSAVPTVRRHS

-669 PATLLLFEIQRPGG
+669 PATLLLFEIQQPGG
-683 TAREFLSL
+683 TAREVFSL

-696 TVGVVLVVSSRAS
+696 TVGVVLIVSRRAS
-709 NRLVL
+709 NHPVL

-722 VAVVGAVPLHLLRL
+722 LAVVGAVPVHLLRL

-795 QTVDRSN
+795 QTIDRGN
-802 PKVVV
+802 PKIVD

-814 LTPVC
+814 LAPVG

-839 SPPAKAVF
+839 SPLAKAAF

-857 LTWMAWPAAGNVV
+857 LTWMAWPAAENVA

-880 IGVVGGFFLFG
+880 AGVVGGFFLFG

-904 FLTAGI
+904 FLTAGT

-934 MVLRFAIADMA
+934 MVLRFAIVDMA
-945 GQNSLVRIVSLLVA
+945 GQNSLVRIVSLLLA

-972 FSSIFDGGDEGDRRA
+972 FSSIFDGGDEGGRQTDGGKQA

-992 AGGSANAYGYGPSA
+992 AGGSANADGYGPSA
-1006 DAAAPAPRGPEFGE
+1006 DAAAPAPR
-1020 GSSYS
+1020 
-1025 VEIG
+1025 

>member
-1 MDTPHKQ
+1 MDTSRKQ
-8 SQDGEGA
+8 SQDAEG
-15 VEALVARFDL
+15 VIEALVARFDL

-57 AQDDAASHD
+57 AQDDAASD

-75 QAAAFEETEDR
+75 EAAAFKESEDR
-86 SSKEAPGRPGDT
+86 TGPKEDPGGPGGT
-98 RPPEG
+98 RQPAG
-103 ASRPSDVARPSDADR
+103 ASRPDDVDR
-118 AGGGDRAGGRT
+118 AGGDAQAGDRA
-129 SADAKIGEL
+129 SSEAKIGEV

-143 TAYVAVPTSHAR
+143 TAYVAVPASHAR

-170 PYLEGSAA
+170 PHLEGSAA

-208 APNVQVAGDEPIDVQ
+208 APDVQAAGDEPIDVQ

-231 AGQTGEGHVEP
+231 AGQTGEGRVEP
-242 AEGEVAGWGV
+242 TEGEVAGWGV

-268 EAAAPPLGNEGQTF
+268 EATAPPLGNEGQTF
-282 EAQPARPNER
+282 EAQPAGPNER

-360 VGTRLSLRPGGNKVA
+360 VGTWLSLRPGSNKVA

-410 TAWSV
+410 TAWSI

-536 HWAIAAWPMYSDA
+536 HWAIAAWPMHSDA
-549 LCGGWFAGCLAAVQ
+549 LCGGWFAGCLAAAQ

-569 NAPLPIGADEPWAL
+569 NAPLPIDDDEPWAL
-583 LALLGAVL
+583 LALLGAVV
-591 AATLAVSVL
+591 AATLVVSFL

-614 SATAVTLGVVDLFNA
+614 SATAVTLGVADLFIV
-629 RWSSPARDV
+629 RGSSLERDV

-669 PATLLLFEIQRPGG
+669 PATLLLFEIQQPGG
-683 TAREFLSL
+683 TAREVFSL

-696 TVGVVLVVSSRAS
+696 TVGVVLVVSRRAS
-709 NRLVL
+709 NRPVL

-787 PFTRVVVM
+787 PFTRVVMM
-795 QTVDRSN
+795 QTIDRGN
-802 PKVVV
+802 PNIVV

-814 LTPVC
+814 LAPVG

-839 SPPAKAVF
+839 SPPAKAAF

-904 FLTAGI
+904 FLTAGT

>member
-1 MDTPHKQ
+1 MDTSRKQ
-8 SQDGEGA
+8 SQDAEG
-15 VEALVARFDL
+15 VIEALVARFDL

-40 ENAVVPEP
+40 ENAVVPAP
-48 PLVGVGPAR
+48 SLVDVRPTGT
-57 AQDDAASHD
+57 QDDAASD

-75 QAAAFEETEDR
+75 EAAAFKESEDR
-86 SSKEAPGRPGDT
+86 TGPKEDPGGPGGT
-98 RPPEG
+98 RQPAG
-103 ASRPSDVARPSDADR
+103 ASRPDDVDR
-118 AGGGDRAGGRT
+118 AGGDAQAGDRA
-129 SADAKIGEL
+129 SSEAKIGEV

-143 TAYVAVPTSHAR
+143 TAYVAVPASHAR

-200 ESGDFPDD
+200 ESGDLLDD
-208 APNVQVAGDEPIDVQ
+208 ARDVQ
-223 AADDEPID
+223 AAGDEPID
-231 AGQTGEGHVEP
+231 AGQAAGDGSRVEP
-242 AEGEVAGWGV
+242 AESEVPSWGV

-260 NYRHETAN
+260 NCSDGSAG
-268 EAAAPPLGNEGQTF
+268 EAAAPPFGNEGPAF
-282 EAQPARPNER
+282 EGRPAE
-292 PTFEAQP
+292 
-299 AKQSLWKR
+299 QSLWKR

-322 ASLLILMAAASLV
+322 ASLLVLMAAASLV

-360 VGTRLSLRPGGNKVA
+360 VGTRLSLRQGGNKVA

-395 LLGGTIPPGAAILLL
+395 LLDGTIPPGAAILLL

-497 AAGLAATPYVVAATV
+497 TAGLAATPYVVAATV

-536 HWAIAAWPMYSDA
+536 HWAIAAWPMHSDA
-549 LCGGWFAGCLAAVQ
+549 LCGGWFAGCLAAAQ

-569 NAPLPIGADEPWAL
+569 SAPLPIGDDEPWAL
-583 LALLGAVL
+583 LALLGAVVG
-591 AATLAVSVL
+591 ATLAVSVL

-614 SATAVTLGVVDLFNA
+614 SATAVTLGIADFFNA
-629 RWSSPARDV
+629 HGSSSGKDA

-669 PATLLLFEIQRPGG
+669 PATLLLFEIQQPGG
-683 TAREFLSL
+683 TAREVFSL

-696 TVGVVLVVSSRAS
+696 TVGVVLIVSRRAS
-709 NRLVL
+709 NRPVL

-722 VAVVGAVPLHLLRL
+722 VAVVGAVPVHLLRL

-787 PFTRVVVM
+787 PFTRVIVM
-795 QTVDRSN
+795 QTVDRGN
-802 PKVVV
+802 PKIVV
-807 KPTTVLL
+807 KPTTMLL

-839 SPPAKAVF
+839 SPLAKAAF

-857 LTWMAWPAAGNVV
+857 LTWMAWPAAENVA

-880 IGVVGGFFLFG
+880 AGVVGGFFLFG

-904 FLTAGI
+904 FLTAGT

-934 MVLRFAIADMA
+934 MVLRFAIVDMA
-945 GQNSLVRIVSLLVA
+945 GQNSLVRIVSLLLA

-972 FSSIFDGGDEGDRRA
+972 FSSIFDGGDEGGRQTDGGKQA

-992 AGGSANAYGYGPSA
+992 AGGSANADGYGPSA
-1006 DAAAPAPRGPEFGE
+1006 DAAAPAPR
-1020 GSSYS
+1020 
-1025 VEIG
+1025 

>member
-1 MDTPHKQ
+1 MDTSRKQ
-8 SQDGEGA
+8 SQDAEGA
-15 VEALVARFDL
+15 IEALVARFDL

-40 ENAVVPEP
+40 ENAVVLAPS
-48 PLVGVGPAR
+48 LVDVRPTGT
-57 AQDDAASHD
+57 QDDAASD
-66 RASLEAAPP
+66 RASLKAAPP
-75 QAAAFEETEDR
+75 EAAAFKESEDR
-86 SSKEAPGRPGDT
+86 TGPKEDPGGPGGT
-98 RPPEG
+98 RQPAG
-103 ASRPSDVARPSDADR
+103 ASRPDDVDR
-118 AGGGDRAGGRT
+118 AGGDAQAGDRA
-129 SADAKIGEL
+129 SSEAKIGEV

-143 TAYVAVPTSHAR
+143 TAYVAVPASHAR

-200 ESGDFPDD
+200 ESGDLLDD
-208 APNVQVAGDEPIDVQ
+208 ARDVQ
-223 AADDEPID
+223 AAGDEPID
-231 AGQTGEGHVEP
+231 AGQAAGDGSRVEP
-242 AEGEVAGWGV
+242 AESEVPGRGV

-260 NYRHETAN
+260 NCSDGSAG
-268 EAAAPPLGNEGQTF
+268 EAAAPPFGNEGPAF
-282 EAQPARPNER
+282 EGRPAE
-292 PTFEAQP
+292 
-299 AKQSLWKR
+299 QSLWKR

-360 VGTRLSLRPGGNKVA
+360 VGTRLSLRQGGNKVA

-389 AIIGGV
+389 TIIGGV
-395 LLGGTIPPGAAILLL
+395 LLDGTIPPGAAILLL

-512 SPVSSSAALLATL
+512 SAVSSSAALLATL

-536 HWAIAAWPMYSDA
+536 HWAIAAWPMHSDA
-549 LCGGWFAGCLAAVQ
+549 LCGGWFAGCLAAAQ

-569 NAPLPIGADEPWAL
+569 SAPLPIGDDEPWAL
-583 LALLGAVL
+583 LALLGAVVG
-591 AATLAVSVL
+591 ATLAVSVL

-614 SATAVTLGVVDLFNA
+614 SATAVTLGIADFFNA
-629 RWSSPARDV
+629 HGSSSGKDA

-669 PATLLLFEIQRPGG
+669 PAALLLFEIQQPGG
-683 TAREFLSL
+683 TAREVFSL

-696 TVGVVLVVSSRAS
+696 TVGVVLIVSRRAS
-709 NRLVL
+709 NRPVL

-722 VAVVGAVPLHLLRL
+722 LAVVGAVPVHLLRL

-787 PFTRVVVM
+787 PFTHVVVM
-795 QTVDRSN
+795 QTIDRGN
-802 PKVVV
+802 PKIVD

-814 LTPVC
+814 LAPVG

-839 SPPAKAVF
+839 SPPAKAAF

-857 LTWMAWPAAGNVV
+857 LTWMAWPAAENVA

-880 IGVVGGFFLFG
+880 AGVVGGFFLFG

-904 FLTAGI
+904 FLTAGT

-934 MVLRFAIADMA
+934 MVLRFAIVDMA
-945 GQNSLVRIVSLLVA
+945 GQNSLVRIVSLLLA

-972 FSSIFDGGDEGDRRA
+972 FSSIFDGGDEGGRQTDGGKQA

-992 AGGSANAYGYGPSA
+992 AGGSANADGYGPSA
-1006 DAAAPAPRGPEFGE
+1006 DAADPAPR
-1020 GSSYS
+1020 
-1025 VEIG
+1025 

>member
-8 SQDGEGA
+8 GQDADGA
-15 VEALVARFDL
+15 IEALVARFDL

-40 ENAVVPEP
+40 EDAVVPAP
-48 PLVGVGPAR
+48 PLVGVGPTEAR
-57 AQDDAASHD
+57 DDAASHD

-75 QAAAFEETEDR
+75 EAAAFEETADR
-86 SSKEAPGRPGDT
+86 TGPEQGAGRPGDT
-98 RPPEG
+98 RLPDG
-103 ASRPSDVARPSDADR
+103 ASRPGDADQ
-118 AGGGDRAGGRT
+118 AGGKDREGDRT
-129 SADAKIGEL
+129 SADAKIGGL
-138 PFPES
+138 SFPES

-170 PYLEGSAA
+170 PHLEGSAA

-188 ASDSAVS
+188 ASGSAVS

-208 APNVQVAGDEPIDVQ
+208 APDVQAAGDEPIDVQ

-231 AGQTGEGHVEP
+231 AGQTGEGRVEP
-242 AEGEVAGWGV
+242 TEGEVAGWGV

-360 VGTRLSLRPGGNKVA
+360 VGTWLSLRPGSNKVA

-395 LLGGTIPPGAAILLL
+395 LLGGTIPPEAAILLL
-410 TAWSV
+410 TAWSI

-536 HWAIAAWPMYSDA
+536 HWAIAAWPVYSDA
-549 LCGGWFAGCLAAVQ
+549 LCGGWFAGCLAAAQ

-569 NAPLPIGADEPWAL
+569 NAPLPIDDDEPWAL
-583 LALLGAVL
+583 LALLGAVV
-591 AATLAVSVL
+591 AATLVVSFL

-614 SATAVTLGVVDLFNA
+614 SATAVTLGVADLFIV
-629 RWSSPARDV
+629 RGSSLERDV

-709 NRLVL
+709 NRPVL

-722 VAVVGAVPLHLLRL
+722 VAVVGAVPVHLLRL

-934 MVLRFAIADMA
+934 MVLRFAIVDMA

-972 FSSIFDGGDEGDRRA
+972 FSSIFDEGDRRA
-987 DGGDQ
+987 DGGEQ
-992 AGGSANAYGYGPSA
+992 AGGSANAVGYGPSA

>member
-1 MDTPHKQ
+1 MDTSRKQ
-8 SQDGEGA
+8 SQDAEG
-15 VEALVARFDL
+15 VIEALVARFDL

-40 ENAVVPEP
+40 ENAVVPAP
-48 PLVGVGPAR
+48 SLVDVRPTGT
-57 AQDDAASHD
+57 QDDAASD
-66 RASLEAAPP
+66 RASLKAAPP
-75 QAAAFEETEDR
+75 EAAAFKESEDR
-86 SSKEAPGRPGDT
+86 TGPKEDPGGPGGT
-98 RPPEG
+98 RQPAG
-103 ASRPSDVARPSDADR
+103 ASRPDDVDR
-118 AGGGDRAGGRT
+118 AGGDAQAGDRA
-129 SADAKIGEL
+129 SSEAKIGEV

-143 TAYVAVPTSHAR
+143 TAYVAVPASHAR

-200 ESGDFPDD
+200 ESGDLLDD
-208 APNVQVAGDEPIDVQ
+208 ARDVQ
-223 AADDEPID
+223 AAGD
-231 AGQTGEGHVEP
+231 GSRVEP
-242 AEGEVAGWGV
+242 AESEVPSWGV

-260 NYRHETAN
+260 NCSDGSAGET
-268 EAAAPPLGNEGQTF
+268 AAPPFGNEGPAF
-282 EAQPARPNER
+282 EGRPAE
-292 PTFEAQP
+292 
-299 AKQSLWKR
+299 QSLWKR

-322 ASLLILMAAASLV
+322 ASLLVLMAAASLV

-360 VGTRLSLRPGGNKVA
+360 VGTRLSLRQGGNKVA

-512 SPVSSSAALLATL
+512 SAVSSSAALLATL

-536 HWAIAAWPMYSDA
+536 HWAIAAWPMHSDA
-549 LCGGWFAGCLAAVQ
+549 LCGGWFAGCLAAAQ

-569 NAPLPIGADEPWAL
+569 SAPLPIGDDEPWAL
-583 LALLGAVL
+583 LALLGAVVG
-591 AATLAVSVL
+591 ATLAVSVL

-614 SATAVTLGVVDLFNA
+614 SATAVTLGIADFFNA
-629 RWSSPARDV
+629 HGSSSGKDA

-648 AVALSAVPTVRRRS
+648 AVALSAVPTVRRHS

-669 PATLLLFEIQRPGG
+669 PATLLLFEIQQPGG
-683 TAREFLSL
+683 TAREVFSL

-696 TVGVVLVVSSRAS
+696 TVGVVLIVSRRAS
-709 NRLVL
+709 NRPVL

-722 VAVVGAVPLHLLRL
+722 LAVVGAVPVHLLRL

-787 PFTRVVVM
+787 PFTHVVVM
-795 QTVDRSN
+795 QTIDRGN
-802 PKVVV
+802 PNIVV

-814 LTPVC
+814 LAPVG

-839 SPPAKAVF
+839 SPPAKAAF

-857 LTWMAWPAAGNVV
+857 LTWMAWPAAENVA

-880 IGVVGGFFLFG
+880 AGVVGGFFLFG

-904 FLTAGI
+904 FLTAGT

-934 MVLRFAIADMA
+934 MVLRFAIVDMA
-945 GQNSLVRIVSLLVA
+945 GQNSLVRIVSLLLA

-972 FSSIFDGGDEGDRRA
+972 FSSIFDGGDEGGRQTDGGKQA
-987 DGGDQ
+987 GGGDQ
-992 AGGSANAYGYGPSA
+992 AGGSANADGYGPSA
-1006 DAAAPAPRGPEFGE
+1006 DAAAPAPR
-1020 GSSYS
+1020 
-1025 VEIG
+1025 

>member
-8 SQDGEGA
+8 GQDADGA
-15 VEALVARFDL
+15 IEALVARFDL

-40 ENAVVPEP
+40 EDAVVPAP
-48 PLVGVGPAR
+48 PLVGIGPTEAR
-57 AQDDAASHD
+57 DDAASHD
-66 RASLEAAPP
+66 RASLETAPP
-75 QAAAFEETEDR
+75 EAAAFEETADR
-86 SSKEAPGRPGDT
+86 TGPEQGAGRPGDT
-98 RPPEG
+98 RLPDG
-103 ASRPSDVARPSDADR
+103 ASRPGDADQ
-118 AGGGDRAGGRT
+118 AGGKDREGDRT
-129 SADAKIGEL
+129 SADAKIGGL
-138 PFPES
+138 SFPET
-143 TAYVAVPTSHAR
+143 TAYVAVPGSHAR

-188 ASDSAVS
+188 ASGSAVS

-200 ESGDFPDD
+200 ESGEFPDD
-208 APNVQVAGDEPIDVQ
+208 APAVETVGGEPVDVQ
-223 AADDEPID
+223 AAGGEPID
-231 AGQTGEGHVEP
+231 AGQTGEGRVES
-242 AEGEVAGWGV
+242 AEGGISGWGV
-252 GGPFDKWA
+252 DGPFDKWA
-260 NYRHETAN
+260 NYRGGSVG
-268 EAAAPPLGNEGQTF
+268 EAAAPPFGN
-282 EAQPARPNER
+282 NER
-292 PTFEAQP
+292 PAFEAPP

-360 VGTRLSLRPGGNKVA
+360 VGTWLSLRPGSNKVA

-395 LLGGTIPPGAAILLL
+395 LLGGTIPPEAAILLL
-410 TAWSV
+410 TAWSI

-536 HWAIAAWPMYSDA
+536 HWAIAAWPVYSDA
-549 LCGGWFAGCLAAVQ
+549 LCGGWFAGCLAAAQ

-569 NAPLPIGADEPWAL
+569 NAPLPIDDDEPWAL
-583 LALLGAVL
+583 LALLGAVV
-591 AATLAVSVL
+591 AATLVVSFL

-614 SATAVTLGVVDLFNA
+614 SATAVTLGVADLFIV
-629 RWSSPARDV
+629 RGSSLERDV

-709 NRLVL
+709 NRPVL

-910 VCVLIGFIARGKALR
+910 VSVLIGFIARGKALR

-934 MVLRFAIADMA
+934 MVLRFAIVDMA

-972 FSSIFDGGDEGDRRA
+972 FSSIFDEGDRRA
-987 DGGDQ
+987 DGGEQ
-992 AGGSANAYGYGPSA
+992 AGGSANAVGYGPSA

>member
-8 SQDGEGA
+8 GQDADGA
-15 VEALVARFDL
+15 IEALVARFDL

-40 ENAVVPEP
+40 EDAVVPAL
-48 PLVGVGPAR
+48 PLVGIGPTEAR
-57 AQDDAASHD
+57 DDAASHD
-66 RASLEAAPP
+66 RASLETAPP
-75 QAAAFEETEDR
+75 EAAAFEETADR
-86 SSKEAPGRPGDT
+86 TGPEQGAGRPGDT
-98 RPPEG
+98 RLPDG
-103 ASRPSDVARPSDADR
+103 ASRPGDADQ
-118 AGGGDRAGGRT
+118 AGGKDREGDRT
-129 SADAKIGEL
+129 SADAKIGGL
-138 PFPES
+138 SFPES
-143 TAYVAVPTSHAR
+143 TAYVAVPGSHAR

-188 ASDSAVS
+188 ASGSAVS

-200 ESGDFPDD
+200 ESCEFPDD
-208 APNVQVAGDEPIDVQ
+208 APAVETAGGEPIDVQ
-223 AADDEPID
+223 AAGGEPID
-231 AGQTGEGHVEP
+231 AGQTGEGRVEP
-242 AEGEVAGWGV
+242 AEGGISGWGV
-252 GGPFDKWA
+252 DGPFDKWA
-260 NYRHETAN
+260 NYRGGSVG
-268 EAAAPPLGNEGQTF
+268 EAAAPPFG
-282 EAQPARPNER
+282 NER
-292 PTFEAQP
+292 PAFEAPP

-360 VGTRLSLRPGGNKVA
+360 VGTWLSLRPGSNKVA

-395 LLGGTIPPGAAILLL
+395 LLGGTIPPEAAILLL
-410 TAWSV
+410 TAWSI

-536 HWAIAAWPMYSDA
+536 HWAIAAWPVYSDA
-549 LCGGWFAGCLAAVQ
+549 LCGGWFAGCLAAAQ

-569 NAPLPIGADEPWAL
+569 NAPLPIDDDEPWAL
-583 LALLGAVL
+583 LALLGAVV
-591 AATLAVSVL
+591 AATLVVSFL

-614 SATAVTLGVVDLFNA
+614 SATAVTLGVADLFIV
-629 RWSSPARDV
+629 RGSSLERDV

-722 VAVVGAVPLHLLRL
+722 VAVVGAVPVHLLRL

-934 MVLRFAIADMA
+934 MVLRFAIVDMA

-972 FSSIFDGGDEGDRRA
+972 FSSIFDEGDRRA
-987 DGGDQ
+987 DGGEQ
-992 AGGSANAYGYGPSA
+992 AGGPASNDGYGPSA

>member
-1 MDTPHKQ
+1 MDTSRKQ
-8 SQDGEGA
+8 SQDAEG
-15 VEALVARFDL
+15 VIEALVARFDL

-40 ENAVVPEP
+40 ENAVVPAP
-48 PLVGVGPAR
+48 SLVDVRPTGT
-57 AQDDAASHD
+57 QDDAASD

-75 QAAAFEETEDR
+75 EAAAFKESEDR
-86 SSKEAPGRPGDT
+86 TGPKEDPGGPGGT
-98 RPPEG
+98 RQPAG
-103 ASRPSDVARPSDADR
+103 ASRPDDVDR
-118 AGGGDRAGGRT
+118 AGGDAQAGDRA
-129 SADAKIGEL
+129 SSEAKIGEV

-143 TAYVAVPTSHAR
+143 TAYVAVPASHAR

-200 ESGDFPDD
+200 ESGDLLDD
-208 APNVQVAGDEPIDVQ
+208 ARDVQ
-223 AADDEPID
+223 AAGDEPID
-231 AGQTGEGHVEP
+231 AGQAAGDGSRVEP
-242 AEGEVAGWGV
+242 AESEVPSWGV

-260 NYRHETAN
+260 NCSDGSAG
-268 EAAAPPLGNEGQTF
+268 EAAAPPFGNEGPAF
-282 EAQPARPNER
+282 EGRPAE
-292 PTFEAQP
+292 
-299 AKQSLWKR
+299 QSLWKR

-322 ASLLILMAAASLV
+322 ASLLVLMAAASLV

-360 VGTRLSLRPGGNKVA
+360 VGTRLSLRQGGNKVA

-482 YKLRTAYAAIALAVT
+482 YKLRTAYTAIALAVT

-536 HWAIAAWPMYSDA
+536 HWAIAAWPMHSDA
-549 LCGGWFAGCLAAVQ
+549 LCGGWFAGCLAAAQ

-569 NAPLPIGADEPWAL
+569 SAPLPIGDDEPWAL
-583 LALLGAVL
+583 LALLGAVVG
-591 AATLAVSVL
+591 ATLAVSVL

-614 SATAVTLGVVDLFNA
+614 SATAVTLGIADFFNA
-629 RWSSPARDV
+629 HGSSSGKDA

-669 PATLLLFEIQRPGG
+669 PATLLLFEIQQPGG
-683 TAREFLSL
+683 TAREVFSL

-696 TVGVVLVVSSRAS
+696 TVGVVLIVSRRAS
-709 NRLVL
+709 NRPVL

-722 VAVVGAVPLHLLRL
+722 VAVVGAVPVHLLRL

-787 PFTRVVVM
+787 PFTRVVMM
-795 QTVDRSN
+795 QTIDRGN
-802 PKVVV
+802 PKIVV
-807 KPTTVLL
+807 KPTTVVLL
-814 LTPVC
+814 APVG

-839 SPPAKAVF
+839 SPPAKAAF

-857 LTWMAWPAAGNVV
+857 LTWMAWPAAENVA

-904 FLTAGI
+904 FLTAGT

-934 MVLRFAIADMA
+934 MVLRFAIVDMA
-945 GQNSLVRIVSLLVA
+945 GQNSLVRIVSLLLA

-972 FSSIFDGGDEGDRRA
+972 FSSIFDGGDEGDGKA
-987 DGGDQ
+987 EGGKQAEGGDQ
-992 AGGSANAYGYGPSA
+992 AGGSANADGYGPSA
-1006 DAAAPAPRGPEFGE
+1006 DAAAPAPR
-1020 GSSYS
+1020 
-1025 VEIG
+1025 

>member
-8 SQDGEGA
+8 GQDADGA
-15 VEALVARFDL
+15 IEALVARFDL

-40 ENAVVPEP
+40 EDAVVPAP
-48 PLVGVGPAR
+48 PLVDVGPTETR
-57 AQDDAASHD
+57 NDAASHD
-66 RASLEAAPP
+66 RASLETAPP
-75 QAAAFEETEDR
+75 ETAAFEETADR
-86 SSKEAPGRPGDT
+86 TGPEQGAGRPGDT
-98 RPPEG
+98 RLPDG
-103 ASRPSDVARPSDADR
+103 ASRPGDADQ
-118 AGGGDRAGGRT
+118 AGGKDREGDRT
-129 SADAKIGEL
+129 SADAKIGGL
-138 PFPES
+138 SFPET
-143 TAYVAVPTSHAR
+143 TAYVAVPGSHAR

-188 ASDSAVS
+188 ASGSAVS

-200 ESGDFPDD
+200 ESCEFPDD
-208 APNVQVAGDEPIDVQ
+208 APAVKTAGGEPVDVQ
-223 AADDEPID
+223 AAGGEPID
-231 AGQTGEGHVEP
+231 AGQTGEGRVEP
-242 AEGEVAGWGV
+242 AEGGISGWGV
-252 GGPFDKWA
+252 DGPFDKWA
-260 NYRHETAN
+260 NYRGGSVG
-268 EAAAPPLGNEGQTF
+268 EAAAPPFG
-282 EAQPARPNER
+282 NER
-292 PTFEAQP
+292 PAFEAPPAGPIERPAFEAPP

-322 ASLLILMAAASLV
+322 ASLLVLMAAASLV

-360 VGTRLSLRPGGNKVA
+360 VGTWLSLRPGSNKVA

-395 LLGGTIPPGAAILLL
+395 LLGGTIPPEAAILLL
-410 TAWSV
+410 TAWSI

-536 HWAIAAWPMYSDA
+536 HWAIAAWPVYSDA
-549 LCGGWFAGCLAAVQ
+549 LCAGWFAGCLAAAQ

-569 NAPLPIGADEPWAL
+569 NAPLPIDDDEPWAL
-583 LALLGAVL
+583 LALLGAVV
-591 AATLAVSVL
+591 AATLVVSFL

-614 SATAVTLGVVDLFNA
+614 SATAVTLGVADLFIV
-629 RWSSPARDV
+629 RGSSLERDV

-648 AVALSAVPTVRRRS
+648 AVALSGVPTVRRRS

-709 NRLVL
+709 NRPVL

-722 VAVVGAVPLHLLRL
+722 VAVVGAVPVHLLRL

-777 LCGKGRGERP
+777 LCGKGRSERP
-787 PFTRVVVM
+787 PFTRVIVM
-795 QTVDRSN
+795 QTVDRGN

-807 KPTTVLL
+807 KPTTMLL

-819 ICFGVL
+819 ICLGVL

-972 FSSIFDGGDEGDRRA
+972 FSSIFDGGDESDRRA
-987 DGGDQ
+987 DVGDQ

>member
-1 MDTPHKQ
+1 MDTSRKQ
-8 SQDGEGA
+8 SQDAEG
-15 VEALVARFDL
+15 VIEALVARFDL

-40 ENAVVPEP
+40 ENAVVPAP
-48 PLVGVGPAR
+48 SLVDVRPTGT
-57 AQDDAASHD
+57 QDDAASD

-75 QAAAFEETEDR
+75 EAAAFKESEDR
-86 SSKEAPGRPGDT
+86 TGPKEDPGGPGGT
-98 RPPEG
+98 RQPAG
-103 ASRPSDVARPSDADR
+103 ASRPDDVDR
-118 AGGGDRAGGRT
+118 AGGDAQAGDRA
-129 SADAKIGEL
+129 SSEAKIGEVH
-138 PFPES
+138 FPES
-143 TAYVAVPTSHAR
+143 TAYVAVPASHAR

-200 ESGDFPDD
+200 ESGDLLDD
-208 APNVQVAGDEPIDVQ
+208 ARDVQ
-223 AADDEPID
+223 AAGDEPID
-231 AGQTGEGHVEP
+231 AGQAAGDGSRVEP
-242 AEGEVAGWGV
+242 AESEVPSWGV

-260 NYRHETAN
+260 NCSDGSAG
-268 EAAAPPLGNEGQTF
+268 EATAPPFGNEGPAF
-282 EAQPARPNER
+282 EGRPAE
-292 PTFEAQP
+292 
-299 AKQSLWKR
+299 QSLWKR

-322 ASLLILMAAASLV
+322 ASLLVLMAAASLV

-360 VGTRLSLRPGGNKVA
+360 VGTRLSLRQGGNKVA

-395 LLGGTIPPGAAILLL
+395 LLDGTIPPGAAILLL

-536 HWAIAAWPMYSDA
+536 HWAIAAWPMHSDA
-549 LCGGWFAGCLAAVQ
+549 LCGGWFAGCLAAAQ

-569 NAPLPIGADEPWAL
+569 SAPLPIGDDEPWAL
-583 LALLGAVL
+583 LALLGAVVG
-591 AATLAVSVL
+591 ATLAVSVL

-614 SATAVTLGVVDLFNA
+614 SATAVTLGIADFFNA
-629 RWSSPARDV
+629 HGSSSGKDA

-669 PATLLLFEIQRPGG
+669 PAALLLFEIQQPGG
-683 TAREFLSL
+683 TAREVFSL

-696 TVGVVLVVSSRAS
+696 TVGVVLIVSRRAS
-709 NRLVL
+709 NRPVL

-722 VAVVGAVPLHLLRL
+722 LAVVGAVPVHLLRL

-795 QTVDRSN
+795 QTIDRGN
-802 PKVVV
+802 PKIVD

-814 LTPVC
+814 LAPVG

-839 SPPAKAVF
+839 SPLAKAAF

-857 LTWMAWPAAGNVV
+857 LTWMAWPAAENVA

-880 IGVVGGFFLFG
+880 AGVVGGFFLFG

-904 FLTAGI
+904 FLTAGT

-934 MVLRFAIADMA
+934 MVLRFAIVDMA
-945 GQNSLVRIVSLLVA
+945 GQNSLVRIVSLLLA

-972 FSSIFDGGDEGDRRA
+972 FSSIFDGGDEGGRQTDGGKQA

-992 AGGSANAYGYGPSA
+992 AGGSANADGYGPSA
-1006 DAAAPAPRGPEFGE
+1006 DAAAPAPR
-1020 GSSYS
+1020 
-1025 VEIG
+1025 

>member
-1 MDTPHKQ
+1 MDTSRKQ
-8 SQDGEGA
+8 SQDAEGA
-15 VEALVARFDL
+15 IEALVARFDL

-40 ENAVVPEP
+40 ENAVVPAP
-48 PLVGVGPAR
+48 SLVGVRPTGT
-57 AQDDAASHD
+57 QDDAASD

-75 QAAAFEETEDR
+75 EAAAFKETEDR
-86 SSKEAPGRPGDT
+86 AGPKEDPGGPGGT
-98 RPPEG
+98 RQPAG
-103 ASRPSDVARPSDADR
+103 ASRPDDVDR
-118 AGGGDRAGGRT
+118 AGGDAQAGDRA
-129 SADAKIGEL
+129 SSEAKIGEV

-143 TAYVAVPTSHAR
+143 TAYVAVPASHAR

-200 ESGDFPDD
+200 ESGDFLDD
-208 APNVQVAGDEPIDVQ
+208 ARDVQ
-223 AADDEPID
+223 AAGDEPID
-231 AGQTGEGHVEP
+231 AGQAAGDGSRVEP
-242 AEGEVAGWGV
+242 AESEVPGWGV

-260 NYRHETAN
+260 NCSDGSAG
-268 EAAAPPLGNEGQTF
+268 EAAAPPFGNEGPAF
-282 EAQPARPNER
+282 EGRPAE
-292 PTFEAQP
+292 
-299 AKQSLWKR
+299 QSLWKR

-360 VGTRLSLRPGGNKVA
+360 VGTRLSLRQGGNKVA

-448 YDNLAQAPKATWAIF
+448 YDHLAQAPKATWAIF
-463 LYVASLTLVCG
+463 LYTASLTLVCG

-512 SPVSSSAALLATL
+512 SAVSSSAALLATL

-536 HWAIAAWPMYSDA
+536 HWAIAAWPMHSDA
-549 LCGGWFAGCLAAVQ
+549 LCGGWFAGCLAAAQ

-569 NAPLPIGADEPWAL
+569 SAPLPIGDDEPWAL
-583 LALLGAVL
+583 LALLGAVVG
-591 AATLAVSVL
+591 ATLAVSVL

-614 SATAVTLGVVDLFNA
+614 SATAVTLGIADFFNA
-629 RWSSPARDV
+629 HGSSSGKDA

-669 PATLLLFEIQRPGG
+669 PATLLLFEIQQPGG
-683 TAREFLSL
+683 TAREVFSL

-696 TVGVVLVVSSRAS
+696 TVGVVLIVSRRAS
-709 NRLVL
+709 NRPVL

-722 VAVVGAVPLHLLRL
+722 VAVVGAVPVHLLRL

-795 QTVDRSN
+795 QTIDRGN
-802 PKVVV
+802 PKIVD

-814 LTPVC
+814 LAPVG

-839 SPPAKAVF
+839 SPPAKAAF

-857 LTWMAWPAAGNVV
+857 LTWMAWPAAENVA

-880 IGVVGGFFLFG
+880 AGVVGGFFLFG

-904 FLTAGI
+904 FLTAGT

-934 MVLRFAIADMA
+934 MVLRFAIVDMA
-945 GQNSLVRIVSLLVA
+945 GQNSLVRIVSLLLA

-972 FSSIFDGGDEGDRRA
+972 FSSIFDGGDEGGRQTDGGKQA
-987 DGGDQ
+987 GGGDQ
-992 AGGSANAYGYGPSA
+992 AGGSANADGYGPSA
-1006 DAAAPAPRGPEFGE
+1006 DAAAPAPR
-1020 GSSYS
+1020 
-1025 VEIG
+1025 

>member
-1 MDTPHKQ
+1 MDTSRKQ
-8 SQDGEGA
+8 SQDAEGA
-15 VEALVARFDL
+15 IEALVARFDL

-40 ENAVVPEP
+40 ENAVVPAP
-48 PLVGVGPAR
+48 SLVGVRPTGT
-57 AQDDAASHD
+57 QDDAASD

-75 QAAAFEETEDR
+75 EAAAFKESEDR
-86 SSKEAPGRPGDT
+86 TGPKEDPGEPGGT
-98 RPPEG
+98 RQPAG
-103 ASRPSDVARPSDADR
+103 ASRPDDVDR
-118 AGGGDRAGGRT
+118 AGGDAQAGDRA
-129 SADAKIGEL
+129 SSEAKIGEV

-143 TAYVAVPTSHAR
+143 TAYVAVPASHAR

-200 ESGDFPDD
+200 ESGDLLDD
-208 APNVQVAGDEPIDVQ
+208 ARDVQ
-223 AADDEPID
+223 AAGDEPID
-231 AGQTGEGHVEP
+231 AGQAAGDGSRVEP
-242 AEGEVAGWGV
+242 AESEVPGRGV

-260 NYRHETAN
+260 NCSDGSAG
-268 EAAAPPLGNEGQTF
+268 EAAASPFGNEGPAF
-282 EAQPARPNER
+282 EGR
-292 PTFEAQP
+292 P

-322 ASLLILMAAASLV
+322 ASLLVLMAAASLV

-360 VGTRLSLRPGGNKVA
+360 VGTRLSLRQGGNKVA

-395 LLGGTIPPGAAILLL
+395 LLDGTIPPGAAILLL

-512 SPVSSSAALLATL
+512 SAVSSSAALLATL

-536 HWAIAAWPMYSDA
+536 HWAIAAWPMHSDA
-549 LCGGWFAGCLAAVQ
+549 LCGGWFAGCLAAAQ

-569 NAPLPIGADEPWAL
+569 SAPLPIGDDEPWAL

-614 SATAVTLGVVDLFNA
+614 SATAVTLGIADFFNA
-629 RWSSPARDV
+629 HGSSSGKDA

-669 PATLLLFEIQRPGG
+669 PAALLLFEIQQPGG
-683 TAREFLSL
+683 TAREVFSL

-696 TVGVVLVVSSRAS
+696 TVGVVLVVSRRAS
-709 NRLVL
+709 NRPVL

-722 VAVVGAVPLHLLRL
+722 LAVVGAVPVHLLRL

-787 PFTRVVVM
+787 PFTHVVVM
-795 QTVDRSN
+795 QTIDRGN
-802 PKVVV
+802 PKIVD

-814 LTPVC
+814 LAPVG

-839 SPPAKAVF
+839 SPPAKAAF

-857 LTWMAWPAAGNVV
+857 LTWMAWPAAENVA

-880 IGVVGGFFLFG
+880 AGVVGGFFLFG

-904 FLTAGI
+904 FLTAGT

-934 MVLRFAIADMA
+934 MVLRFAIVDMA
-945 GQNSLVRIVSLLVA
+945 GQNSLVRIVSLLLA

-972 FSSIFDGGDEGDRRA
+972 FSSIFDGGDEGGRQTDGGKQA

-992 AGGSANAYGYGPSA
+992 AGGSANADGYGPSA
-1006 DAAAPAPRGPEFGE
+1006 DAAAPAPR
-1020 GSSYS
+1020 
-1025 VEIG
+1025 

>member
-1 MDTPHKQ
+1 MDTSRKQ
-8 SQDGEGA
+8 SQDAEGA
-15 VEALVARFDL
+15 IEALVARFDL

-40 ENAVVPEP
+40 ENAVVPAP
-48 PLVGVGPAR
+48 SLVGVRPTGT
-57 AQDDAASHD
+57 QDDAASD

-75 QAAAFEETEDR
+75 EAAAFKETEDR
-86 SSKEAPGRPGDT
+86 AGPKEDPGGPGGT
-98 RPPEG
+98 RQPAG
-103 ASRPSDVARPSDADR
+103 ASRPDDVDR
-118 AGGGDRAGGRT
+118 AGGDAQAGDRA
-129 SADAKIGEL
+129 SSEAKIGEV

-143 TAYVAVPTSHAR
+143 TAYVAVPASHAR

-200 ESGDFPDD
+200 ESGDFLDD
-208 APNVQVAGDEPIDVQ
+208 ARDVQ
-223 AADDEPID
+223 AAGDEPID
-231 AGQTGEGHVEP
+231 AGQAAGDGSRVEP
-242 AEGEVAGWGV
+242 AESEVPGWGV

-260 NYRHETAN
+260 NCSDGSAG
-268 EAAAPPLGNEGQTF
+268 EAAAPPFGNEGPAF
-282 EAQPARPNER
+282 EGRPAE
-292 PTFEAQP
+292 
-299 AKQSLWKR
+299 QSLWKR

-360 VGTRLSLRPGGNKVA
+360 VGTRLSLRQGGNKVA

-448 YDNLAQAPKATWAIF
+448 YDHLAQAPKATWAIF
-463 LYVASLTLVCG
+463 LYTASLTLVCG

-512 SPVSSSAALLATL
+512 SAVSSSAALLATL

-536 HWAIAAWPMYSDA
+536 HWAIAAWPMHSDA
-549 LCGGWFAGCLAAVQ
+549 LCGGWFAGCLAAAQ

-569 NAPLPIGADEPWAL
+569 NAPLPIDDDEPWAL
-583 LALLGAVL
+583 LALLGAVVG
-591 AATLAVSVL
+591 ATLAVSVL

-614 SATAVTLGVVDLFNA
+614 SATAVTLGIADFFNA
-629 RWSSPARDV
+629 HGSSSGKDA

-648 AVALSAVPTVRRRS
+648 AVALSAVPTVRRHS

-669 PATLLLFEIQRPGG
+669 PATLLLFEIQQPGG
-683 TAREFLSL
+683 TAREVFSL

-696 TVGVVLVVSSRAS
+696 TVGVVLIVSRRAS
-709 NRLVL
+709 NRPVL

-722 VAVVGAVPLHLLRL
+722 VAVVGAVPVHLLRL

-795 QTVDRSN
+795 QTIDRGN
-802 PKVVV
+802 PKIVD

-814 LTPVC
+814 LAPVG

-839 SPPAKAVF
+839 SPPAKAAF

-857 LTWMAWPAAGNVV
+857 LTWMAWPAAENVA

-880 IGVVGGFFLFG
+880 AGVVGGFFLFG

-904 FLTAGI
+904 FLTAGT

-934 MVLRFAIADMA
+934 MVLRFAIVDMA
-945 GQNSLVRIVSLLVA
+945 GQNSLVRIVSLLLA

-972 FSSIFDGGDEGDRRA
+972 FSSIFDGGDEGGRQTDGGKQA
-987 DGGDQ
+987 GGGDQ
-992 AGGSANAYGYGPSA
+992 AGGSANADGYGPSA
-1006 DAAAPAPRGPEFGE
+1006 DAAAPAPR
-1020 GSSYS
+1020 
-1025 VEIG
+1025 

>member
-57 AQDDAASHD
+57 AQDDAASD

-75 QAAAFEETEDR
+75 EVAAFEETEDR
-86 SSKEAPGRPGDT
+86 AGPKEDPGRPGDT
-98 RPPEG
+98 RRPDG
-103 ASRPSDVARPSDADR
+103 ASRPSDVDR
-118 AGGGDRAGGRT
+118 AGSVDRTGGRA

-170 PYLEGSAA
+170 PHLEGSAA

-208 APNVQVAGDEPIDVQ
+208 APNVQVAGDEPIDV
-223 AADDEPID
+223 
-231 AGQTGEGHVEP
+231 GQTGEGHVEP
-242 AEGEVAGWGV
+242 TEGEVAGWGV

-260 NYRHETAN
+260 NYRHGSAN
-268 EAAAPPLGNEGQTF
+268 EATAPPFGNEGQ
-282 EAQPARPNER
+282 
-292 PTFEAQP
+292 TFEAQP

-482 YKLRTAYAAIALAVT
+482 YKLRTAYAAIAFAVT

-530 VYAMVS
+530 VYAMVA

-600 PLNARSSAYAGLSA
+600 PLNARSSAYASLSA
-614 SATAVTLGVVDLFNA
+614 SATAVTLSVVDLFNA

-669 PATLLLFEIQRPGG
+669 PATLLLFEIQQPGG
-683 TAREFLSL
+683 TAREVFSL

-696 TVGVVLVVSSRAS
+696 TVGVVLVVSRRAS
-709 NRLVL
+709 NRPVL

-722 VAVVGAVPLHLLRL
+722 VAVVGAVPVHLLRL

-787 PFTRVVVM
+787 PFTRVVMM
-795 QTVDRSN
+795 QTIDRGN
-802 PKVVV
+802 PKIVV

-814 LTPVC
+814 LAPVG

-839 SPPAKAVF
+839 SPPAKAAF

-857 LTWMAWPAAGNVV
+857 LTWMAWPAAENVA

-904 FLTAGI
+904 FLTAGT

-934 MVLRFAIADMA
+934 MVLRFAIVDMA
-945 GQNSLVRIVSLLVA
+945 GQNSLVRIVSLLLA

-972 FSSIFDGGDEGDRRA
+972 FSSIFDGGDEGDGKADGGKQA

-992 AGGSANAYGYGPSA
+992 AGGSANADGYGPSA
-1006 DAAAPAPRGPEFGE
+1006 DAAAPAPR
-1020 GSSYS
+1020 
-1025 VEIG
+1025 

>member
-57 AQDDAASHD
+57 AQDDAASD
-66 RASLEAAPP
+66 RASLEAAPHETATFK
-75 QAAAFEETEDR
+75 QTEDR
-86 SSKEAPGRPGDT
+86 TGPKEDPGRPGDT
-98 RPPEG
+98 RRPDG
-103 ASRPSDVARPSDADR
+103 ASRPSDVDR
-118 AGGGDRAGGRT
+118 AGSVDRTGGRT

-170 PYLEGSAA
+170 PHLEGSAA

-200 ESGDFPDD
+200 ESGDFPVD
-208 APNVQVAGDEPIDVQ
+208 APDVQVAGDEPIDV
-223 AADDEPID
+223 
-231 AGQTGEGHVEP
+231 GQTGEGHVEP

-260 NYRHETAN
+260 NYRHGSAN
-268 EAAAPPLGNEGQTF
+268 EATAPSLGNEGQTF
-282 EAQPARPNER
+282 EAQPARPNEGQTFEAQ
-292 PTFEAQP
+292 PAGPNEGQTFEAQP

-614 SATAVTLGVVDLFNA
+614 SATAVTLGVVDFFNA
-629 RWSSPARDV
+629 RWSSPAKDV

-669 PATLLLFEIQRPGG
+669 PATLLLFEIQQPGG
-683 TAREFLSL
+683 TAREVFSL

-696 TVGVVLVVSSRAS
+696 AVGVVLVVSRRAS
-709 NRLVL
+709 NRPVL

-722 VAVVGAVPLHLLRL
+722 VAVVGAVPVHLLRL

-787 PFTRVVVM
+787 PFTRVVMM
-795 QTVDRSN
+795 QTIDRGN
-802 PKVVV
+802 PKIVV

-814 LTPVC
+814 LAPVG

-839 SPPAKAVF
+839 SPPAKAAF

-857 LTWMAWPAAGNVV
+857 LTWMAWPAAENVA

-904 FLTAGI
+904 FLTAGT

-934 MVLRFAIADMA
+934 MVLRFAIVDMA
-945 GQNSLVRIVSLLVA
+945 GQNSLVRIVSLLLA

-972 FSSIFDGGDEGDRRA
+972 FSSIFDGGDEGDGKA
-987 DGGDQ
+987 DGGKQAHGGDQ
-992 AGGSANAYGYGPSA
+992 AGGSANAVGYGPSA
-1006 DAAAPAPRGPEFGE
+1006 DAAAPAPR
-1020 GSSYS
+1020 
-1025 VEIG
+1025 

>member
-8 SQDGEGA
+8 GQDADGA
-15 VEALVARFDL
+15 IEALVARFDL

-40 ENAVVPEP
+40 EDAVVPAL
-48 PLVGVGPAR
+48 PLVGVGPTEAR
-57 AQDDAASHD
+57 DDAASHD
-66 RASLEAAPP
+66 RASLETAPP
-75 QAAAFEETEDR
+75 EAAAFEETADR
-86 SSKEAPGRPGDT
+86 TGPEQGAGRPGDT
-98 RPPEG
+98 RLPDG
-103 ASRPSDVARPSDADR
+103 ASRPGDADQ
-118 AGGGDRAGGRT
+118 AGGKDREGDRT
-129 SADAKIGEL
+129 SADAKIGGL
-138 PFPES
+138 SFPES
-143 TAYVAVPTSHAR
+143 TAYVAVPGSHAR

-188 ASDSAVS
+188 ASGSAVS

-200 ESGDFPDD
+200 ESGEFPDD
-208 APNVQVAGDEPIDVQ
+208 APAVETVGGEPVDVQ
-223 AADDEPID
+223 AAGGEPID
-231 AGQTGEGHVEP
+231 AGQTGEGRVEP
-242 AEGEVAGWGV
+242 AEGGISGWGV
-252 GGPFDKWA
+252 DGPFDKWA
-260 NYRHETAN
+260 NYRGGSVG
-268 EAAAPPLGNEGQTF
+268 EAAAPPFGNEGPAF
-282 EAQPARPNER
+282 EAPPAGPIER
-292 PTFEAQP
+292 PAFEAPP

-360 VGTRLSLRPGGNKVA
+360 VGTWLSLRPGSNKVA

-395 LLGGTIPPGAAILLL
+395 LLGGTIPPEAAILLL
-410 TAWSV
+410 TAWSI

-536 HWAIAAWPMYSDA
+536 HWAIAAWPVYSDA
-549 LCGGWFAGCLAAVQ
+549 LCGAWFAGCLAAAQ

-569 NAPLPIGADEPWAL
+569 NAPLPIDDDEPWAL
-583 LALLGAVL
+583 LALLGAVV
-591 AATLAVSVL
+591 AATLVVSFL

-614 SATAVTLGVVDLFNA
+614 SATAVTLGVADLFIV
-629 RWSSPARDV
+629 RGSSLERDV

-709 NRLVL
+709 NRPVL

-722 VAVVGAVPLHLLRL
+722 VAVVGAVPVHLLRL

-934 MVLRFAIADMA
+934 MVLRFAIVDMA

>member
-1 MDTPHKQ
+1 MDTSRKQ
-8 SQDGEGA
+8 SQDAEG
-15 VEALVARFDL
+15 VIEALVARFDL

-40 ENAVVPEP
+40 ENAVVPAP
-48 PLVGVGPAR
+48 SLVDVRPTGT
-57 AQDDAASHD
+57 QDDAASD

-75 QAAAFEETEDR
+75 EAAAFKESEDR
-86 SSKEAPGRPGDT
+86 TGPKEDPGGPGGT
-98 RPPEG
+98 RQPAG
-103 ASRPSDVARPSDADR
+103 ASRPDDVDR
-118 AGGGDRAGGRT
+118 AGGDAQAGDRA
-129 SADAKIGEL
+129 SSEAKIGEV

-143 TAYVAVPTSHAR
+143 TAYVAVPASHAR

-200 ESGDFPDD
+200 ESGDLLDD
-208 APNVQVAGDEPIDVQ
+208 ARDVQ
-223 AADDEPID
+223 AAGDEPID
-231 AGQTGEGHVEP
+231 AGQAAGDGSRVEP
-242 AEGEVAGWGV
+242 AESEVPSWGV

-260 NYRHETAN
+260 NCSDGSAG
-268 EAAAPPLGNEGQTF
+268 EATAPPFGNEGPAF
-282 EAQPARPNER
+282 EGR
-292 PTFEAQP
+292 P

-360 VGTRLSLRPGGNKVA
+360 VGTRLSLRQGGNKVA

-395 LLGGTIPPGAAILLL
+395 LLDGTIPPGAAILLL

-512 SPVSSSAALLATL
+512 SAVSSSSALLATL

-536 HWAIAAWPMYSDA
+536 HWAIAAWPMHSDA
-549 LCGGWFAGCLAAVQ
+549 LCGGWFAGCLAAAQ

-569 NAPLPIGADEPWAL
+569 SAPLPIGDDEPWAL
-583 LALLGAVL
+583 LALLGAVVG
-591 AATLAVSVL
+591 ATLAVSVL

-614 SATAVTLGVVDLFNA
+614 SATAVTLGIADFFNA
-629 RWSSPARDV
+629 HGSSSGKDA

-648 AVALSAVPTVRRRS
+648 AVALSAVPTVRRHS

-669 PATLLLFEIQRPGG
+669 PATLLLFEIQQPGG
-683 TAREFLSL
+683 TAREVFSL

-696 TVGVVLVVSSRAS
+696 TVGVVLIVSRRAS
-709 NRLVL
+709 NRPVL

-722 VAVVGAVPLHLLRL
+722 VAVVGAVPVHLLRL

-795 QTVDRSN
+795 QTIDRGN
-802 PKVVV
+802 PKIVD

-814 LTPVC
+814 LAPVG

-839 SPPAKAVF
+839 SPPAKAAF

-857 LTWMAWPAAGNVV
+857 LTWMAWPAAENVA

-880 IGVVGGFFLFG
+880 AGVVGGFFLFG

-904 FLTAGI
+904 FLTAGT

-934 MVLRFAIADMA
+934 MVLRFAIVDMA
-945 GQNSLVRIVSLLVA
+945 GQNSLVRIVSLLLA

-972 FSSIFDGGDEGDRRA
+972 FSSIFDGGDEGGRQTDGGKQA
-987 DGGDQ
+987 GGGDQ
-992 AGGSANAYGYGPSA
+992 AGGSANADGYGPSA
-1006 DAAAPAPRGPEFGE
+1006 DAAAPAPR
-1020 GSSYS
+1020 
-1025 VEIG
+1025 

>member
-1 MDTPHKQ
+1 MDTSRKQ
-8 SQDGEGA
+8 SQDAEG
-15 VEALVARFDL
+15 VIEALVARFDL

-40 ENAVVPEP
+40 ENAVVPAP
-48 PLVGVGPAR
+48 SLVGVRPTGT
-57 AQDDAASHD
+57 QDDAASD

-75 QAAAFEETEDR
+75 EAAAFKETEDR
-86 SSKEAPGRPGDT
+86 AGPKEDPGGPGGT
-98 RPPEG
+98 RQPAG
-103 ASRPSDVARPSDADR
+103 ASRPDDVDR
-118 AGGGDRAGGRT
+118 AGGDAQAGDRA
-129 SADAKIGEL
+129 SSEAKIGEV

-143 TAYVAVPTSHAR
+143 TAYVAVPASHAR

-200 ESGDFPDD
+200 ESGDLLDD
-208 APNVQVAGDEPIDVQ
+208 ARDVQ
-223 AADDEPID
+223 AAGDEPID
-231 AGQTGEGHVEP
+231 AGQAAGDGSRVEP
-242 AEGEVAGWGV
+242 AESEVPSWGV

-260 NYRHETAN
+260 NCSDGSAG
-268 EAAAPPLGNEGQTF
+268 EAAAPPFGNEGPAF
-282 EAQPARPNER
+282 EGRPAE
-292 PTFEAQP
+292 
-299 AKQSLWKR
+299 QSLWKR

-322 ASLLILMAAASLV
+322 ASLLVLMAAASLV

-360 VGTRLSLRPGGNKVA
+360 VGTRLSLRQGGNKVA

-512 SPVSSSAALLATL
+512 SAVSSSAALLATL

-536 HWAIAAWPMYSDA
+536 HWAIAAWPMHSDA
-549 LCGGWFAGCLAAVQ
+549 LCGGWFAGCLAAAQ

-569 NAPLPIGADEPWAL
+569 SAPLPIGDDEPWAL
-583 LALLGAVL
+583 LALLGAVVG
-591 AATLAVSVL
+591 ATLAVSVL

-614 SATAVTLGVVDLFNA
+614 SATAVTLGIADFFNA
-629 RWSSPARDV
+629 HGSSSGKDA

-648 AVALSAVPTVRRRS
+648 AVALSAVPTVRRHS

-669 PATLLLFEIQRPGG
+669 PATLLLFEIQQPGG
-683 TAREFLSL
+683 TAREVFSL

-696 TVGVVLVVSSRAS
+696 TVGVVLIVSRRAS
-709 NRLVL
+709 NRPVL

-722 VAVVGAVPLHLLRL
+722 VAVVGAVPVHLLRL

-795 QTVDRSN
+795 QTIDRGN
-802 PKVVV
+802 PKIVD

-814 LTPVC
+814 LAPVG

-839 SPPAKAVF
+839 SPPAKAAF

-857 LTWMAWPAAGNVV
+857 LTWMAWPAAENVA

-880 IGVVGGFFLFG
+880 AGVVGGFFLFG

-904 FLTAGI
+904 FLTAGT

-934 MVLRFAIADMA
+934 MVLRFAIVDMA
-945 GQNSLVRIVSLLVA
+945 GQNSLVRIVSLLLA

-972 FSSIFDGGDEGDRRA
+972 FSSIFDGGDEGGRQTDGGKQA
-987 DGGDQ
+987 GGGDQ
-992 AGGSANAYGYGPSA
+992 AGGSANADGYGPSA
-1006 DAAAPAPRGPEFGE
+1006 DAAAPAPR
-1020 GSSYS
+1020 
-1025 VEIG
+1025 

>member
-8 SQDGEGA
+8 GQDADGA
-15 VEALVARFDL
+15 IEALVARFDL

-40 ENAVVPEP
+40 EDAVVPAP
-48 PLVGVGPAR
+48 PLVGVGPTEAR
-57 AQDDAASHD
+57 DDAASHD

-75 QAAAFEETEDR
+75 EAAAFEETADR
-86 SSKEAPGRPGDT
+86 TGPEQGAGRPGDT
-98 RPPEG
+98 RLPDG
-103 ASRPSDVARPSDADR
+103 ASRPGDADQ
-118 AGGGDRAGGRT
+118 AGGKDREGDRT
-129 SADAKIGEL
+129 SADAKIGGL
-138 PFPES
+138 SFPES
-143 TAYVAVPTSHAR
+143 TAYVAVPGSHAR

-208 APNVQVAGDEPIDVQ
+208 APDVQAAGDEPIDVQ

-231 AGQTGEGHVEP
+231 AGQTGEGRVEP

-268 EAAAPPLGNEGQTF
+268 EATAPPLGNEGQTF
-282 EAQPARPNER
+282 EAQPAGPNER
-292 PTFEAQP
+292 PTFEGLP

-360 VGTRLSLRPGGNKVA
+360 VGTWLSLRPGSNKVA

-395 LLGGTIPPGAAILLL
+395 LLGGTIPPEAAILLL
-410 TAWSV
+410 TAWSI

-536 HWAIAAWPMYSDA
+536 HWAIAAWPVYSDA
-549 LCGGWFAGCLAAVQ
+549 LCGGWFAGCLAAAQ

-569 NAPLPIGADEPWAL
+569 NAPLPIDDDEPWAL
-583 LALLGAVL
+583 LALLGAVV
-591 AATLAVSVL
+591 AATLVVSFL

-614 SATAVTLGVVDLFNA
+614 SATAVTLGVADLFIV
-629 RWSSPARDV
+629 RGSSLERDV

-709 NRLVL
+709 NRPVL

-722 VAVVGAVPLHLLRL
+722 VAVVGAVPVHLLRL

-910 VCVLIGFIARGKALR
+910 VSVLIGFIARGKALR

-934 MVLRFAIADMA
+934 MVLRFAIVDMA

-972 FSSIFDGGDEGDRRA
+972 FSSIFDESDRRA
-987 DGGDQ
+987 DGGEQ
-992 AGGSANAYGYGPSA
+992 AGGSANTVGYGPSA